1 MGRSKFPGKPPKT
14 VTRKRIKVLGQPET
28 AQSDS
33 VTVAENIYYGLSLF
47 NETFGDNEKEHP
59 PFHGF
64 STKEANLSVS
74 YIKTQQHDTENTTVK
89 LSPDAID
96 KPMPQQN
103 EQNVTDVKNS
113 PSTTENNTEKL
124 CDKTIKPTEDI
135 KKDVTMLNSKRATKF
150 HRPKSR
156 RSCKNIKFSNF
167 MKTPVL
173 KSVNNILDQHQRT
186 RQLRNSTAKRLL
198 QRAKSN
204 SNNVRNMT
212 TQCGD
217 KPNAV
222 RKFILPV
229 RSAHSSRV
237 IKPNKRFI
245 EELEEISGAEHSE
258 NEVVTH
264 VKKAKFAL
272 NKFCNQESKLKEG
285 NINKLCTKLKDKEV
299 RNKAKKVIQR
309 VNSNVETVIQSA
321 KNLERLTPSVQ
332 DAQVSKTINTDVK
345 RSNLSG
351 KCKTVKGPS
360 DEFNGIQDSTQNII
374 RKAQNVK
381 LTVSKNQK
389 SISVPTKVL
398 PDSNVPSSESSRIQ
412 TRSGTQ
418 SEAVDLEVQTNF
430 EDIVNIKE
438 NTNAK
443 SQVSPDQGNKTT
455 EGNSDNFDTESTLS
469 ESGSEHSNHTEDEQS
484 EWTGIKLNGG
494 KVVLRKAR
502 LKLDNKCVGGTEGPF
517 STTNNNSVTNG
528 NTNLGLTGT
537 IKCGVCGAVR
547 FYRFVKQARKFGI
560 HSCESCRKFISK
572 MIKRQA
578 CAKSTSSTLPI
589 LQCHKGDGLCL
600 VPPVVRS
607 QQWNLMRCVY
617 KARCPACWLKMCLKC
632 YNIPSSLRT
641 GLNALLPPLM
651 RNPLSIPLSLNQE
664 DSDNQGQKLI
674 SSKLG
679 WPAEDSSEKNLFK
692 SAMSWRNI
700 EMGQKTSY
708 QGTGGFL
715 YTKIDKFD
723 SSLNI
728 SPNKKR
734 RKNNRIKV
742 RKKLK
747 NPMFSSSPL
756 NQCPQ
761 PLRQRLE
768 LKGPRVKH
776 VCRSASVALGQPIA
790 TFPCTDGKEDTESN
804 KHIPKTSKENDRI
817 EKKDEV
823 KEKEPQ
829 KHNYENMVNHNTI
842 NTTQQPHPK
851 RGKPQ
856 QSISTSNFQVPKIN
870 NETVHTVSI
879 DFWEQ
884 YDPTEVGAKGFALI
898 GSELFHIPAICYLC
912 GSAGKEPLIHCQCC
926 CEPYHAFCLEPSEW
940 NACAQPNWC
949 CPRCTICQ
957 SCHLRS
963 GPKLSCIRCRQ
974 SFHHSCLSKSGV
986 SARLYSPERPYV
998 CQSCVK
1004 CKSCGSEGVNVH
1016 VGNLPLCS
1024 MCFKLRQQGNY
1035 CPLCQRCY
1043 NENDFDTKMM
1053 ECSECSYWVH
1063 AHCEGLSDERYQ
1075 ILSYLPDTIEF
1086 TCSQCSSNPNSIWRN
1101 AIEAELKAGFI
1112 GVIKSLSKNKKACA
1126 ALKWSPRKE
1135 CLCRPTSSGKRLDFS
1150 DEKADSNTANT
1161 KEGLN
1166 AEEAEECTTEKVKN
1180 AEFSL
1185 NNNSKSD
1192 SANKLDEDQPSDC
1205 SNRRGLRRLRQKF
1218 HLKECSVR
1226 VKNCALKDTQDSDK
1240 KDSVIQENSNGSSN
1254 DTECHCS
1261 DQQIIVRPSPTLMS
1275 VKRKVNNNEYKTLL
1289 QFHCDM
1295 EHVINRTG
1303 TKELID
1309 AYHEILQEVFPWFSP
1324 KNIKN
1329 NGKNDALT
1337 PTKNVNK
1344 DDSLVT
1350 KLDDSI
1356 LEVWKEE
1363 VMKAPKAIAAKT
1375 ANLYNVHVEDSR
1387 SCCLCKGLGDGLETK
1402 EGRLLYCGQ
1411 NEWVHSNCA
1420 LWSNEVFEEIDG
1432 SLQNVHSAISRGRL
1446 IRCSEC
1452 GKKGASVGCCAKNCS
1467 STFHYPCARNIGL
1480 AFNDDK
1486 TVFCS
1491 LHLNNC
1497 TRKTLQNENDFSLQR
1512 PVYVELDRKK
1522 KKYAEPSKVKV
1533 MIGSLMI
1540 DCLGTVIPEYS
1551 DTTEKIIPCDYKCS
1565 RLYWSTVNPFK
1576 IVRYY
1581 IRTYVQVYVPEVSP
1595 NLENNITIDH
1605 SKEQEKE
1612 DALDAQKTEYLA
1624 VKQSLDALI
1633 DAVCNKEVDENLA
1646 EQNNTDLLPPELKEA
1661 IFEDLPHDLLDG
1673 ISMQDIFPKMTYED
1687 FLAMDLK
1694 NDGTFVSDLFKDD
1707 MLTSEVDEIIK
1718 PPENKISKAEPPLLE
1733 LGSHNDLW
1741 VHLEAK
1747 TSVQD
1752 LMDDLFSSKNQK
1764 RGGRELKRSKSEVI
1778 SNSPLIVGGQKHHQR
1793 SCSLTWSCKL
1803 DSTYGPSIK
1812 RRKLSRNSSMTK
1824 SNETSVMVLDSQ
1836 NERPPTLHELRIP
1849 DSIMVTVGRA
1859 NTPNILSDS
1868 MRELKYCIED
1878 ASGINRRVI
1887 STSREEGKEHKRLF
1901 WHARQQ
1907 PRILQVDG
1915 PADPSS
1921 ASECSSP
1928 EYNIEEKTTG
1938 LRMTEHLSI
1947 PQLDGIN
1954 DESSC
1959 DSSEFSSLTEKDINS
1974 STKSSNNVL
1983 RSKRIYGF
1991 IRSHIGKTNDK
2002 TQKIKESDNFPT
2014 CQKYG
2019 MQQANF
2025 KENNLKLNLE
2035 IPQLD
2040 GADDISS
2047 DDECIS
2053 PQHVENER
2061 TNVPS
2066 QCEVPFDH
2074 IDRPVTCKRCR
2085 CTYRTQDSYNRHLTN
2100 CDIMITSDSDSET
2113 MDNKLAS
2120 PDSRFS
2126 PSIGSVSPQFITLS
2140 PSEGH
2145 TLSSDYPDIQ
2155 ATSPLEASVPSP
2167 HPAIQIDPIAQ
2178 AIITPQIHTHA
2189 TVETVHQ
2196 TVLTSNDMIVQ
2207 TQYTRTTTTLPNATV
2222 LPQES
2227 TVQITEITDPPS
2239 VASDSNIS
2247 QNIINTPINSPGGAS
2262 SQTVPSPQI
2271 SPTFSSTGVQTANN
2285 ESQANI
2291 QITKLTKSKSP
2302 RAPKPR
2308 TKGIKTQIVKNT
2320 IQPHNG
2326 HARFQPMQNNTPVIQ
2341 LQQAQRPSGPTV
2353 ILQQASPG
2361 IMSAYVET
2369 LQQQSGQ
2376 NLQYVT
2382 TIGGQHETAFKPQFI
2397 TTNHL
2402 VPGAYIQASSD
2413 NLLALQNGGISILPS
2428 VQIAQTQPTV
2438 LGTIIQQQPSAIQC
2452 GVISSEQLL
2461 LSSTPTL
2468 EMFTDST
2475 GSMFLSNQPMYYG
2488 LETIVSNTVMSS
2500 SQFMAGT
2507 VPQVLASSYQT
2518 TTQVFQA
2525 SKLME
2530 PIVDLQAVPGV
2541 PTVTA
2546 VQSVQNVP
2554 GVPGVPSVPN
2564 VANVPNVSNVPN
2576 IAGMPNVPSATNV
2589 PNVPTVT
2596 AIPTMPTV
2604 PSVSNVPNISNIPSI
2619 TNIPNVSSVSTI
2631 SSISSVP
2638 NVPSI
2643 PSASN
2648 TSNVPNVPSVPGV
2661 HTVPNTPSAPSISSV
2676 PSAPGVA
2683 SLPSAANVQGVPNAL
2698 GITNVPTAPSISGV
2712 PNVPSVSNMSNMT
2725 SVPTLPNTSNIT
2737 NMPAV
2742 PTVQNVSTLPSN
2754 VGNVSNIPTV
2764 PSGYVV
2770 VNQSTPIAE
2779 SIVTPQI
2786 NIPATPEQ
2794 NFASATCNTILPVSC
2809 QSVVEPVTSIQLPDT
2824 CPPEPHAVTRITSS
2838 PKLLQNSIP
2847 TIPRVAVRP
2856 SPVSNSVTQPNNG
2869 PWKITEPLFGS
2880 EQMMNNSVRP
2890 YFDSKHVSENTSMIK
2905 SSISSKIPPLPN
2917 HCITQRDII
2926 VNKLNHDVNNVHNNY
2941 SSTVLNSNNI
2951 NVSAS
2956 NNPVI
2961 ASSAVQNKITMS
2973 TSNVPT
2979 SRPMNRVLP
2988 MQAVTPKQDT
2998 TKAMQKT
3005 EMIIEE
3011 PTKPVIKPAEPEQ
3024 KLTQPKKQNVEAVVP
3039 TVKKPETT
3047 INNINET
3054 LKLNNETIEKVKENL
3069 KLELD
3074 KEKLQN
3080 ASLKIVLQKQLQDG
3094 SYKITHN
3101 MKAMTQ
3107 NKKSPQVT
3115 SVEIL
3120 PSKQV
3125 PQIASLQLLP
3135 IKTFTLKTNKI
3146 EEKVKPVDNKFNI
3159 LKTKTPPVAVKKPR
3173 VISKSIK
3180 SVQPTS
3186 PNVQAQKN
3194 TSKGPTLMYEI
3205 KSQDGFS
3212 HTASSMAE
3220 VWETVFQAVQNA
3232 RKAHNLSPLPH
3243 NPLIENLGLENNA
3256 TVYLVEQLPDVNRCT
3271 KYKPK
3276 FHNLAPP
3283 KSGETENDLPAACDN
3298 GAARAETFKGRKVH
3312 DMFSWLA
3319 SRHRQQPKMIA
3330 ISEAE
3335 SRRVASTNL
3344 PMAMRFR
3351 ILKETSKESVG
3362 VYHSHI
3368 HGRGLFCL
3376 RDIEAGEM
3384 VIEYAG
3390 EVIRASLTDKREKY
3404 YDSKNI
3410 GCYMFKIDDHLVVD
3424 ATMKGNAARFINH
3437 SCEPNCYSRVV
3448 DILGKKHILIFAL
3461 RRIIQGE
3468 ELTYDY
3474 KFPFE
3479 DIKIPCTCGSRR
3491 CRKYLN

>member
-14 VTRKRIKVLGQPET
+14 VTRKRIKVLGQPE
-28 AQSDS
+28 AVQSDS

-74 YIKTQQHDTENTTVK
+74 YIKTQQHDAENANKKFPSAGVENVV
-89 LSPDAID
+89 
-96 KPMPQQN
+96 PQSSSEKN
-103 EQNVTDVKNS
+103 IVDVKNS
-113 PSTTENNTEKL
+113 SLDSENTEKL
-124 CDKTIKPTEDI
+124 YDKNSKPTEEI
-135 KKDVTMLNSKRATKF
+135 KKDTTILNSKRTAKI
-150 HRPKSR
+150 HRPKNR
-156 RSCKNIKFSNF
+156 KNCKNIKFSNF

-198 QRAKSN
+198 QRAKSSGTN
-204 SNNVRNMT
+204 ARNMT
-212 TQCGD
+212 AQPGD
-217 KPNAV
+217 KPSTV
-222 RKFILPV
+222 RKFVLPV

-258 NEVVTH
+258 NEIGMQ

-272 NKFCNQESKLKEG
+272 GKLCNQESKLKEV
-285 NINKLCTKLKDKEV
+285 NINKFCNKAKDKET

-309 VNSNVETVIQSA
+309 ANSNSQASVQSA
-321 KNLERLTPSVQ
+321 KSAEKLASSVQ
-332 DAQVSKTINTDVK
+332 DAQASKVTHRELK
-345 RSNLSG
+345 RSPNLSNKNKATNNIPLG
-351 KCKTVKGPS
+351 
-360 DEFNGIQDSTQNII
+360 STDNQALLQQTI
-374 RKAQNVK
+374 RTAQNAK
-381 LTVSKNQK
+381 LILPRNQK
-389 SISVPTKVL
+389 QISVPTKAL
-398 PDSNVPSSESSRIQ
+398 PDSDVPCSESSKIQ
-412 TRSGTQ
+412 TRSGIQ
-418 SEAVDLEVQTNF
+418 NEVSSSEAQINSEVGAKLK
-430 EDIVNIKE
+430 EDTDVKH
-438 NTNAK
+438 
-443 SQVSPDQGNKTT
+443 QGHSESSNKTT

-484 EWTGIKLNGG
+484 EWTGMKLNGG
-494 KVVLRKAR
+494 KVILRKAR
-502 LKLDNKCVGGTEGPF
+502 LKLDNKCIGGTEGPF
-517 STTNNNSVTNG
+517 STTSTNNGTSG

-572 MIKRQA
+572 IIKRQA
-578 CAKSTSSTLPI
+578 CAKSTNSTLPV

-632 YNIPSSLRT
+632 YNIPTALRT
-641 GLNALLPPLM
+641 GLNAMLPPIM
-651 RNPLSIPLSLNQE
+651 RDPLSIPLSLCQE
-664 DSDNQGQKLI
+664 DSEGQSQKLGC
-674 SSKLG
+674 KLS
-679 WPAEDSSEKNLFK
+679 WPAEDSLEKNLFK
-692 SAMSWRNI
+692 SAMNWRNL
-700 EMGQKTSY
+700 EMGQKANY

-723 SSLNI
+723 SSMNM

-742 RKKLK
+742 RKKIK
-747 NPMFSSSPL
+747 NPMFSLPST

-790 TFPCTDGKEDTESN
+790 TFPPIDGKDDNENN
-804 KHIPKTSKENDRI
+804 KHIPKTAKET
-817 EKKDEV
+817 EKRDEI
-823 KEKEPQ
+823 KEKEAQ
-829 KHNYENMVNHNTI
+829 KGSEEHTVNLTVNM
-842 NTTQQPHPK
+842 TQQSYSK
-851 RGKPQ
+851 RAKSQ
-856 QSISTSNFQVPKIN
+856 QHVSASSFPTVPKTTN
-870 NETVHTVSI
+870 NSIHTVSI

-912 GSAGKEPLIHCQCC
+912 GSAGREPLIHCQCC

-986 SARLYSPERPYV
+986 SARLYSPDRPYV
-998 CQSCVK
+998 CQSCIK

-1053 ECSECSYWVH
+1053 ECSECSCWVH
-1063 AHCEGLSDERYQ
+1063 ARCEGLSDERYQ
-1075 ILSYLPDTIEF
+1075 ILSYLPDSVEF
-1086 TCSQCSSNPNSIWRN
+1086 TCSQCSSDPNSTWRN

-1112 GVIKSLSKNKKACA
+1112 GVIKSLSKNRKACA

-1135 CLCRPTSSGKRLDFS
+1135 CLCRPVSSIRKLEFS
-1150 DEKADSNTANT
+1150 EEKADVNTTNS
-1161 KEGLN
+1161 KDIPN
-1166 AEEAEECTTEKVKN
+1166 PEESEECSSEKSSDTGHNSNSSLRIDTASKPDTE
-1180 AEFSL
+1180 EQSI
-1185 NNNSKSD
+1185 D
-1192 SANKLDEDQPSDC
+1192 G

-1226 VKNCALKDTQDSDK
+1226 VKNCVPKDVQDAEK
-1240 KDSVIQENSNGSSN
+1240 KDVANPETQNSSSN
-1254 DTECHCS
+1254 DAECHCS
-1261 DQQIIVRPSPTLMS
+1261 EQQIIARPSPTLMS
-1275 VKRKVNNNEYKTLL
+1275 VKRKVNGNEYKTLS

-1295 EHVINRTG
+1295 EHVISRAG
-1303 TKELID
+1303 AKDLVE
-1309 AYHEILQEVFPWFSP
+1309 AYHEILQEAFPWFTP
-1324 KNIKN
+1324 KNFKSC
-1329 NGKNDALT
+1329 NGNEMSTPVKETSKDAQCGG
-1337 PTKNVNK
+1337 KF
-1344 DDSLVT
+1344 
-1350 KLDDSI
+1350 DDSI
-1356 LEVWKEE
+1356 LETWKEE
-1363 VMKAPKAIAAKT
+1363 VMKAPKAIAAKS
-1375 ANLYNVHVEDSR
+1375 ANLHNISMEDSR
-1387 SCCLCKGLGDGLETK
+1387 SCCLCKGLGDGHETK

-1411 NEWVHSNCA
+1411 NEWVHCNCA

-1452 GKKGASVGCCAKNCS
+1452 GKKGASVGCCAKNCNN
-1467 STFHYPCARNIGL
+1467 TFHYPCARNVGL

-1497 TRKTLQNENDFSLQR
+1497 SHKSLQNETEFSLKR

-1522 KKYAEPSKVKV
+1522 KKHAEPAKVKV

-1540 DCLGTVIPEYS
+1540 DYLGSIVPEFS
-1551 DTTEKIIPCDYKCS
+1551 DMAEKIVPCDYKCS

-1581 IRTYVQVYVPEVSP
+1581 IRTYVQVYAPDVSQHV
-1595 NLENNITIDH
+1595 ENNVTIDH
-1605 SKEQEKE
+1605 SKEQEKK
-1612 DALDAQKTEYLA
+1612 DMQVDYFV
-1624 VKQSLDALI
+1624 VKQTLDALI
-1633 DAVCNKEVDENLA
+1633 DSVCNKEVDENLA

-1694 NDGTFVSDLFKDD
+1694 NDGSFATDLFKDD
-1707 MLTSEVDEIIK
+1707 MLTSEVEEIVK
-1718 PPENKISKAEPPLLE
+1718 PPENKISKLDPSLLE
-1733 LGSHNDLW
+1733 LGQHNDLW
-1741 VHLEAK
+1741 VHLETK

-1764 RGGRELKRSKSEVI
+1764 RGGRELKRSKSEVM
-1778 SNSPLIVGGQKHHQR
+1778 SNNPLIVGGQRHHQR

-1803 DSTYGPSIK
+1803 DNTYGPSIK
-1812 RRKLSRNSSMTK
+1812 RRKLPRNSNTAK
-1824 SNETSVMVLDSQ
+1824 ATETSLMVLDSQ
-1836 NERPPTLHELRIP
+1836 NERTSMFHELRIP

-1859 NTPNILSDS
+1859 NTPNIISDS

-1878 ASGINRRVI
+1878 TNGINRRVL
-1887 STSREEGKEHKRLF
+1887 SSGHREDGKEHKRLF
-1901 WHARQQ
+1901 WHTRQQ

-1915 PADPSS
+1915 PADPNS

-1928 EYNIEEKTTG
+1928 EYSIEEKTKG
-1938 LRMTEHLSI
+1938 LHASAHLSI

-1959 DSSEFSSLTEKDINS
+1959 DGSEFATTTEKDQNLR
-1974 STKSSNNVL
+1974 KSNFL
-1983 RSKRIYGF
+1983 CSKRIYEF
-1991 IRSHIGKTNDK
+1991 IRSHVATHGDK
-2002 TQKIKESDNFPT
+2002 SEKVEEEGSTAKSECAKHKASLLR
-2014 CQKYG
+2014 
-2019 MQQANF
+2019 
-2025 KENNLKLNLE
+2025 ENGLKLNLE

-2053 PQHVENER
+2053 PEHAKDER
-2061 TNVPS
+2061 IDAIPQYGS
-2066 QCEVPFDH
+2066 PFEH

-2085 CTYRTQDSYNRHLTN
+2085 CTYRTQDSYNRHLAN
-2100 CDIMITSDSDSET
+2100 CDIMVTSDSDSET

-2167 HPAIQIDPIAQ
+2167 HPAIQIEPIAQ

-2227 TVQITEITDPPS
+2227 TVQITEITDSPPS
-2239 VASDSNIS
+2239 VANDTSITHNIV
-2247 QNIINTPINSPGGAS
+2247 NTPMSSPDSGS
-2262 SQTVPSPQI
+2262 SQTVPSPQV
-2271 SPTFSSTGVQTANN
+2271 SPSFSSTGVQTAAS
-2285 ESQANI
+2285 ESSQASV
-2291 QITKLTKSKSP
+2291 QISRMAKSKSP
-2302 RAPKPR
+2302 RAPKSR
-2308 TKGIKTQIVKNT
+2308 AKGMKQQILKNSV
-2320 IQPHNG
+2320 QPHNG
-2326 HARFQPMQNNTPVIQ
+2326 HGRFQPMQSGTPVIQ
-2341 LQQAQRPSGPTV
+2341 LQQAQQRPSGPTV
-2353 ILQQASPG
+2353 ILQQVASPG

-2376 NLQYVT
+2376 NLQYIT
-2382 TIGGQHETAFKPQFI
+2382 TIGGQHETTFKPQFI

-2402 VPGAYIQASSD
+2402 VPGAYIQTPSE
-2413 NLLALQNGGISILPS
+2413 NLVTLQNGGISILPS
-2428 VQIAQTQPTV
+2428 VQIAQPQPTV

-2475 GSMFLSNQPMYYG
+2475 GSMFVSNQPMYYG

-2500 SQFMAGT
+2500 SQFMAGA

-2530 PIVDLQAVPGV
+2530 PIVDVQAVPGV
-2541 PTVTA
+2541 PTVAA
-2546 VQSVQNVP
+2546 VQTVQN
-2554 GVPGVPSVPN
+2554 VPSVPN
-2564 VANVPNVSNVPN
+2564 V
-2576 IAGMPNVPSATNV
+2576 
-2589 PNVPTVT
+2589 PNVPT
-2596 AIPTMPTV
+2596 M
-2604 PSVSNVPNISNIPSI
+2604 PSVSNVP
-2619 TNIPNVSSVSTI
+2619 T
-2631 SSISSVP
+2631 
-2638 NVPSI
+2638 VPS
-2643 PSASN
+2643 
-2648 TSNVPNVPSVPGV
+2648 VQNVPSVANMSNV
-2661 HTVPNTPSAPSISSV
+2661 QNVPTLSSV
-2676 PSAPGVA
+2676 PGVSSVGNTVQSMGSVG
-2683 SLPSAANVQGVPNAL
+2683 SLPNVQAV
-2698 GITNVPTAPSISGV
+2698 VS
-2712 PNVPSVSNMSNMT
+2712 VPSV
-2725 SVPTLPNTSNIT
+2725 
-2737 NMPAV
+2737 PA
-2742 PTVQNVSTLPSN
+2742 
-2754 VGNVSNIPTV
+2754 V

-2770 VNQSTPIAE
+2770 MNQAAAMPE
-2779 SIVTPQI
+2779 SIATPQM
-2786 NIPATPEQ
+2786 NISSAAEQSFATV
-2794 NFASATCNTILPVSC
+2794 TCNSMSPGPC
-2809 QSVVEPVTSIQLPDT
+2809 QAVMDPVTSIQIPDASESHVASPRLA
-2824 CPPEPHAVTRITSS
+2824 PPSKI
-2838 PKLLQNSIP
+2838 LQNTIP
-2847 TIPRVAVRP
+2847 MIPRVAVRP
-2856 SPVSNSVTQPNNG
+2856 SPASHSVGQLGGNG
-2869 PWKITEPLFGS
+2869 PWKITEPLFGA
-2880 EQMMNNSVRP
+2880 EQLMNNSVRP

-2917 HCITQRDII
+2917 HCITQRNII
-2926 VNKLNHDVNNVHNNY
+2926 VNKLNHDVNNVHNSY
-2941 SSTVLNSNNI
+2941 SGTVSNANNV
-2951 NVSAS
+2951 NVSTS
-2956 NNPVI
+2956 NNPVNT
-2961 ASSAVQNKITMS
+2961 SSAVQNKITMP

-2988 MQAVTPKQDT
+2988 MQAVTPKQDPAKT
-2998 TKAMQKT
+2998 VQKT
-3005 EMIIEE
+3005 EIVIEE
-3011 PTKPVIKPAEPEQ
+3011 PTKPVIKPAEPEPE
-3024 KLTQPKKQNVEAVVP
+3024 LPESKKQAAVEAIVP
-3039 TVKKPETT
+3039 VKKPEIA
-3047 INNINET
+3047 INNLTET
-3054 LKLNNETIEKVKENL
+3054 IKLNTEAMEKVKENL

-3080 ASLKIVLQKQLQDG
+3080 TSLKIVLQKQLQDG

-3101 MKAMTQ
+3101 MKAVTQ
-3107 NKKSPQVT
+3107 SKKSPQVT

-3146 EEKVKPVDNKFNI
+3146 EDKAKPVDNKLNM
-3159 LKTKTPPVAVKKPR
+3159 LKPKVPPVAVKKPR
-3173 VISKSIK
+3173 VITKTIK
-3180 SVQPTS
+3180 SMQSNPQFT
-3186 PNVQAQKN
+3186 QTQK
-3194 TSKGPTLMYEI
+3194 TCPRGPTLMYEI
-3205 KSQDGFS
+3205 KSQDGFT

-3220 VWETVFQAVQNA
+3220 VWDTVFQAVQNA
-3232 RKAHNLSPLPH
+3232 RKAHNLPPLPH
-3243 NPLIENLGLENNA
+3243 NPLSENLGLENNA
-3256 TVYLVEQLPDVNRCT
+3256 TVYLVEQLPGVNRCT

-3276 FHNLAPP
+3276 FHSLSPP
-3283 KSGETENDLPAACDN
+3283 KPGETENDLPTACDN
-3298 GAARAETFKGRKVH
+3298 GAARAEPFKGRKVH

>member
-74 YIKTQQHDTENTTVK
+74 YIKTQQHDTKTPSVK
-89 LSPDAID
+89 PT
-96 KPMPQQN
+96 N
-103 EQNVTDVKNS
+103 ESVTETKNS
-113 PSTTENNTEKL
+113 SENN
-124 CDKTIKPTEDI
+124 DKEDI
-135 KKDVTMLNSKRATKF
+135 KQAAKF
-150 HRPKSR
+150 HRPKNR
-156 RSCKNIKFSNF
+156 KNIKFSNF

-204 SNNVRNMT
+204 SMT
-212 TQCGD
+212 AQCGD
-217 KPNAV
+217 KQNAV

-245 EELEEISGAEHSE
+245 EELEEISEHSE
-258 NEVVTH
+258 NEVSTQ
-264 VKKAKFAL
+264 VKKAKFAM
-272 NKFCNQESKLKEG
+272 NKLCDREE
-285 NINKLCTKLKDKEV
+285 NISKLCTKL
-299 RNKAKKVIQR
+299 RNKA
-309 VNSNVETVIQSA
+309 
-321 KNLERLTPSVQ
+321 Q
-332 DAQVSKTINTDVK
+332 DAQGVKSKSKI
-345 RSNLSG
+345 
-351 KCKTVKGPS
+351 
-360 DEFNGIQDSTQNII
+360 
-374 RKAQNVK
+374 A
-381 LTVSKNQK
+381 KNQK
-389 SISVPTKVL
+389 PFSVPTKVL
-398 PDSNVPSSESSRIQ
+398 PDSDVPSSESSRIQ
-412 TRSGTQ
+412 TRSGMH
-418 SEAVDLEVQTNF
+418 SEAVDLNVEGSS
-430 EDIVNIKE
+430 D
-438 NTNAK
+438 
-443 SQVSPDQGNKTT
+443 KTA

-469 ESGSEHSNHTEDEQS
+469 ESESEHSNHTEDEQS
-484 EWTGIKLNGG
+484 EWTGMKLSGG
-494 KVVLRKAR
+494 KVILRKAR

-517 STTNNNSVTNG
+517 STTNNNSVTTG

-578 CAKSTSSTLPI
+578 CAKSTNSTLPI

-641 GLNALLPPLM
+641 GLNALLPPMM
-651 RNPLSIPLSLNQE
+651 RDPLSVPLSLNQE
-664 DSDNQGQKLI
+664 DDSQGQKLI
-674 SSKLG
+674 SCKLG

-692 SAMSWRNI
+692 SAMSWRNM

-708 QGTGGFL
+708 QGSGGFL
-715 YTKIDKFD
+715 YTKLDKFD
-723 SSLNI
+723 STLNI
-728 SPNKKR
+728 SPSKKR

-747 NPMFSSSPL
+747 NPMFSPPSL

-790 TFPCTDGKEDTESN
+790 TFPSVDGKEDTESN
-804 KHIPKTSKENDRI
+804 KHIPKTLKENDRL
-817 EKKDEV
+817 EKKSDI
-823 KEKEPQ
+823 KEKEQQ
-829 KHNYENMVNHNTI
+829 KHNDED
-842 NTTQQPHPK
+842 TTNVIQQPHPK
-851 RGKPQ
+851 RGKQ
-856 QSISTSNFQVPKIN
+856 QQNLQMVPKTN
-870 NETVHTVSI
+870 NETLHAVSI

-884 YDPTEVGAKGFALI
+884 YDPAEVGAKGFALI
-898 GSELFHIPAICYLC
+898 GSELFHISAICYLC

-957 SCHLRS
+957 SCHQRS

-1063 AHCEGLSDERYQ
+1063 ARCEGLSDERYQ
-1075 ILSYLPDTIEF
+1075 ILSYLPDSIEF

-1112 GVIKSLSKNKKACA
+1112 GVIKSLSKNRKACA
-1126 ALKWSPRKE
+1126 ALKWSPQKE
-1135 CLCRPTSSGKRLDFS
+1135 CSCRSTKKLDFS
-1150 DEKADSNTANT
+1150 DDKVESNT
-1161 KEGLN
+1161 KEVN
-1166 AEEAEECTTEKVKN
+1166 TDESEEC
-1180 AEFSL
+1180 
-1185 NNNSKSD
+1185 SKSD
-1192 SANKLDEDQPSDC
+1192 TNKTDEDQPSD

-1226 VKNCALKDTQDSDK
+1226 VKNCALKDSQESDK
-1240 KDSVIQENSNGSSN
+1240 KDSPIQENSN

-1275 VKRKVNNNEYKTLL
+1275 VKQKVNNNEYKTLS
-1289 QFHCDM
+1289 QFHYDM
-1295 EHVINRTG
+1295 ERVINRIG

-1309 AYHEILQEVFPWFSP
+1309 AYHETLREVFPWFSP
-1324 KNIKN
+1324 KS
-1329 NGKNDALT
+1329 
-1337 PTKNVNK
+1337 TKNTEKSDTLPAKDIK
-1344 DDSLVT
+1344 DDNFVG

-1356 LEVWKEE
+1356 LEIWKEE
-1363 VMKAPKAIAAKT
+1363 VMRAPKAIAAKT
-1375 ANLYNVHVEDSR
+1375 ANLYNVHIEDSR
-1387 SCCLCKGLGDGLETK
+1387 SCCLCKGLGDGSETK

-1452 GKKGASVGCCAKNCS
+1452 GKKGASVGCCAKNCN
-1467 STFHYPCARNIGL
+1467 STFHYPCARSIGL

-1497 TRKTLQNENDFSLQR
+1497 THKTLQNESEFSLRR

-1522 KKYAEPSKVKV
+1522 KKYAEPNKVKV

-1551 DTTEKIIPCDYKCS
+1551 DTVEKIIPCDYKCS

-1595 NLENNITIDH
+1595 DLENNVTIDH

-1612 DALDAQKTEYLA
+1612 NTVNVQNNEFLA
-1624 VKQSLDALI
+1624 AKQTLDALV

-1673 ISMQDIFPKMTYED
+1673 ISMQDIFPKITYED

-1694 NDGTFVSDLFKDD
+1694 NDGPFATDLFKDD
-1707 MLTSEVDEIIK
+1707 MLSSEVDEIIK
-1718 PPENKISKAEPPLLE
+1718 PSENKISKIDPSLLE
-1733 LGSHNDLW
+1733 LGPHNDLW
-1741 VHLEAK
+1741 VHLETK

-1752 LMDDLFSSKNQK
+1752 LMDDLFSSKK
-1764 RGGRELKRSKSEVI
+1764 RGGRELKRSKSEVM
-1778 SNSPLIVGGQKHHQR
+1778 SNSPLIVGGQRHHQR

-1824 SNETSVMVLDSQ
+1824 SSESNVLDSQ
-1836 NERPPTLHELRIP
+1836 TERPPTLHELRIP

-1868 MRELKYCIED
+1868 VRELKYCIED
-1878 ASGINRRVI
+1878 ANGINRRVI

-1928 EYNIEEKTTG
+1928 EYNTEEKNT
-1938 LRMTEHLSI
+1938 LTEHLSI

-1959 DSSEFSSLTEKDINS
+1959 DSEKDFNPC
-1974 STKSSNNVL
+1974 TKTTNVV
-1983 RSKRIYGF
+1983 RPKRIYGF
-1991 IRSHIGKTNDK
+1991 LKSH
-2002 TQKIKESDNFPT
+2002 
-2014 CQKYG
+2014 
-2019 MQQANF
+2019 
-2025 KENNLKLNLE
+2025 NNLKLNLE

-2053 PQHVENER
+2053 PKHIENER
-2061 TNVPS
+2061 ISVTA
-2066 QCEVPFDH
+2066 QCGAPFDH

-2085 CTYRTQDSYNRHLTN
+2085 CTYRTQDSYNRHLAN
-2100 CDIMITSDSDSET
+2100 CDIMVTSDSDSET
-2113 MDNKLAS
+2113 MDNKLTS

-2145 TLSSDYPDIQ
+2145 TLSSDYPDMQ

-2167 HPAIQIDPIAQ
+2167 HPAIQIEPIAQ

-2239 VASDSNIS
+2239 VASDSSSS
-2247 QNIINTPINSPGGAS
+2247 QNSPDV
-2262 SQTVPSPQI
+2262 SQTIPSPQV
-2271 SPTFSSTGVQTANN
+2271 SPTFSSTGVQTASN
-2285 ESQANI
+2285 EQTNC
-2291 QITKLTKSKSP
+2291 QMTKLKSKSP
-2302 RAPKPR
+2302 RAPKSR
-2308 TKGIKTQIVKNT
+2308 AKGIKAQIVKNT

-2326 HARFQPMQNNTPVIQ
+2326 HNRFQPVQNNTPVIQ
-2341 LQQAQRPSGPTV
+2341 LQQTQRPSGPTV
-2353 ILQQASPG
+2353 ILQQVASPG

-2402 VPGAYIQASSD
+2402 VPGAYIQASD
-2413 NLLALQNGGISILPS
+2413 NLLALQNGGISILPG

-2438 LGTIIQQQPSAIQC
+2438 LGTIIQQQPNAIQC

-2530 PIVDLQAVPGV
+2530 PIVDVQAV

-2546 VQSVQNVP
+2546 V
-2554 GVPGVPSVPN
+2554 PSVSNIASIPIPT
-2564 VANVPNVSNVPN
+2564 VPNVPNV
-2576 IAGMPNVPSATNV
+2576 T
-2589 PNVPTVT
+2589 
-2596 AIPTMPTV
+2596 
-2604 PSVSNVPNISNIPSI
+2604 NIPSVPGASSI
-2619 TNIPNVSSVSTI
+2619 PNVLGAPNIPNVS
-2631 SSISSVP
+2631 
-2638 NVPSI
+2638 NI
-2643 PSASN
+2643 PAA
-2648 TSNVPNVPSVPGV
+2648 
-2661 HTVPNTPSAPSISSV
+2661 PSAPNI
-2676 PSAPGVA
+2676 
-2683 SLPSAANVQGVPNAL
+2683 
-2698 GITNVPTAPSISGV
+2698 
-2712 PNVPSVSNMSNMT
+2712 PNVPSVS
-2725 SVPTLPNTSNIT
+2725 SVGNI
-2737 NMPAV
+2737 PAV
-2742 PTVQNVSTLPSN
+2742 PS
-2754 VGNVSNIPTV
+2754 
-2764 PSGYVV
+2764 YVV
-2770 VNQSTPIAE
+2770 VNQTPPIAE
-2779 SIVTPQI
+2779 PIVTPQI
-2786 NIPATPEQ
+2786 NMPVTESFNP
-2794 NFASATCNTILPVSC
+2794 ILPVSC
-2809 QSVVEPVTSIQLPDT
+2809 QDMCPSEPQ
-2824 CPPEPHAVTRITSS
+2824 VTRVTSS

-2847 TIPRVAVRP
+2847 RVAVRP
-2856 SPVSNSVTQPNNG
+2856 SPVTQMNNG

-2880 EQMMNNSVRP
+2880 EQMNNNVRP

-2926 VNKLNHDVNNVHNNY
+2926 VNKLSHDVNNVHNY
-2941 SSTVLNSNNI
+2941 SSTSSNNV
-2951 NVSAS
+2951 NVSTSS
-2956 NNPVI
+2956 NTVI
-2961 ASSAVQNKITMS
+2961 SSSCMQSK
-2973 TSNVPT
+2973 TSSVPT

-2998 TKAMQKT
+2998 TKT

-3011 PTKPVIKPAEPEQ
+3011 PTKPEIKPAEPES
-3024 KLTQPKKQNVEAVVP
+3024 KKMEAVAP
-3039 TVKKPETT
+3039 VKKPETT
-3047 INNINET
+3047 ISDINDM
-3054 LKLNNETIEKVKENL
+3054 KLNTETIEKVKENL

-3101 MKAMTQ
+3101 MKAVTQ

-3120 PSKQV
+3120 PTKQV

-3135 IKTFTLKTNKI
+3135 IKTFTLKANKI
-3146 EEKVKPVDNKFNI
+3146 DEKKPINI
-3159 LKTKTPPVAVKKPR
+3159 LKTKAPPVAVKKPR
-3173 VISKSIK
+3173 VIKSN
-3180 SVQPTS
+3180 THT
-3186 PNVQAQKN
+3186 QKAS
-3194 TSKGPTLMYEI
+3194 SKGPMLMYEI
-3205 KSQDGFS
+3205 KSQDGFI

-3220 VWETVFQAVQNA
+3220 VWETVFQAVQSA
-3232 RKAHNLSPLPH
+3232 RKAHNLPPLPH
-3243 NPLIENLGLENNA
+3243 NPLTENLGLENNA
-3256 TVYLVEQLPDVNRCT
+3256 TVYLVEQLPDVNKCT
-3271 KYKPK
+3271 KYKPR
-3276 FHNLAPP
+3276 FHSLTPP
-3283 KSGETENDLPAACDN
+3283 KAGEGENDLPTACDN
-3298 GAARAETFKGRKVH
+3298 GAARAEPFKGRKVH

-3319 SRHRQQPKMIA
+3319 SRHRQQPKLIA

-3410 GCYMFKIDDHLVVD
+3410 GCYMFKIDDHFVVD

-3461 RRIIQGE
+3461 RRINQGE

>member
-28 AQSDS
+28 VQTDS

-74 YIKTQQHDTENTTVK
+74 YIKTQQHDTEKATVK
-89 LSPDAID
+89 SSPDAIENSVS
-96 KPMPQQN
+96 KSN
-103 EQNVTDVKNS
+103 EQATITDIKNF
-113 PSTTENNTEKL
+113 PSNTETNVEPL
-124 CDKTIKPTEDI
+124 CDKIEEPIEDI
-135 KKDVTMLNSKRATKF
+135 KKDVTVLNSKCASKF
-150 HRPKSR
+150 HRPKNR
-156 RSCKNIKFSNF
+156 RNCKNIKFSNF

-204 SNNVRNMT
+204 SNNVRNIT
-212 TQCGD
+212 AQCGD

-245 EELEEISGAEHSE
+245 EELEEISGVEPSE
-258 NEVVTH
+258 NEVGMH
-264 VKKAKFAL
+264 MKKAKFTL
-272 NKFCNQESKLKEG
+272 NKICSQESKLKDG
-285 NINKLCTKLKDKEV
+285 NLNKLCTKLKDKDV
-299 RNKAKKVIQR
+299 KNKNKKVS
-309 VNSNVETVIQSA
+309 SNVQTVVSCA
-321 KNLERLTPSVQ
+321 KTCEKLAASVQ
-332 DAQVSKTINTDVK
+332 DAQISKANNTDVK
-345 RSNLSG
+345 KANVSNKNKVIKAASSESNS
-351 KCKTVKGPS
+351 T
-360 DEFNGIQDSTQNII
+360 QDSSQNII
-374 RKAQNVK
+374 RKTQNFK
-381 LTVSKNQK
+381 LNISKSQK
-389 SISVPTKVL
+389 SVSVPMKVL

-418 SEAVDLEVQTNF
+418 SEVASLEVQAKF
-430 EDIVNIKE
+430 EDTAKIKE
-438 NTNAK
+438 TGGKGQDNSNNRAK
-443 SQVSPDQGNKTT
+443 II

-484 EWTGIKLNGG
+484 EWTGMKLNGG
-494 KVVLRKAR
+494 KVILRKAR

-517 STTNNNSVTNG
+517 STTNNNNNNVAGG

-578 CAKSTSSTLPI
+578 CAKSTNSTLPI

-617 KARCPACWLKMCLKC
+617 KARCPACLLKMCLKC
-632 YNIPSSLRT
+632 YNIPSSLRMS
-641 GLNALLPPLM
+641 LNALLPPMM
-651 RNPLSIPLSLNQE
+651 RDPLSIPLSLSQQDN
-664 DSDNQGQKLI
+664 DSQGQKLI

-692 SAMSWRNI
+692 SAMNWRNI
-700 EMGQKTSY
+700 EMGQKTSC

-715 YTKIDKFD
+715 YTKLDKFD

-728 SPNKKR
+728 SPSKKR

-742 RKKLK
+742 RKKIK
-747 NPMFSSSPL
+747 NPMFSSPPIS
-756 NQCPQ
+756 QCPQ

-790 TFPCTDGKEDTESN
+790 TFPSVEGKEDTESN
-804 KHIPKTSKENDRI
+804 KHIPKTQKESDRS
-817 EKKDEV
+817 EKKDCA
-823 KEKEPQ
+823 KDKEPA
-829 KHNYENMVNHNTI
+829 KHNDENITSQSTV
-842 NTTQQPHPK
+842 NTTQQSNLK
-851 RGKPQ
+851 RGKSQ
-856 QSISTSNFQVPKIN
+856 QSILTSNFQTVSKSN
-870 NETVHTVSI
+870 NDTVHTVSI

-884 YDPTEVGAKGFALI
+884 YDPSEVGAKGFALI

-986 SARLYSPERPYV
+986 SARLYNPERPFV

-1063 AHCEGLSDERYQ
+1063 ARCEGLSDERYQ
-1075 ILSYLPDTIEF
+1075 ILSYLPDSIEF
-1086 TCSQCSSNPNSIWRN
+1086 TCSQCSSNPDSVWRN

-1112 GVIKSLSKNKKACA
+1112 GVIKSLSKNRKACA

-1135 CLCRPTSSGKRLDFS
+1135 CLCRPIPNIRKLEFS
-1150 DEKADSNTANT
+1150 REKIDGSAIGNKEIFNSVESEESNNEKAKD
-1161 KEGLN
+1161 
-1166 AEEAEECTTEKVKN
+1166 TEP
-1180 AEFSL
+1180 SS

-1192 SANKLDEDQPSDC
+1192 TTNKTNDQPADC

-1226 VKNCALKDTQDSDK
+1226 VKNCALKDNQDSDK
-1240 KDSVIQENSNGSSN
+1240 KESIAQENSNSNSN
-1254 DTECHCS
+1254 DTECRCL
-1261 DQQIIVRPSPTLMS
+1261 DQQIIVKPSPTLMS

-1289 QFHCDM
+1289 QFHIDM
-1295 EHVINRTG
+1295 GHVINSTG

-1309 AYHEILQEVFPWFSP
+1309 AYHEILREVFPWFSP
-1324 KNIKN
+1324 KSIKN
-1329 NGKNDALT
+1329 SNGKVNNTLT
-1337 PTKNVNK
+1337 PFK
-1344 DDSLVT
+1344 DDKQDDSCHT

-1356 LEVWKEE
+1356 LEIWKEE

-1375 ANLYNVHVEDSR
+1375 ANLYNVNVEDSR
-1387 SCCLCKGLGDGLETK
+1387 SCCLCKGLGDGQETK

-1446 IRCSEC
+1446 IRCTEC

-1467 STFHYPCARNIGL
+1467 NTYHYPCARNIGL
-1480 AFNDDK
+1480 ALNYDK

-1497 TRKTLQNENDFSLQR
+1497 SHKTLQNENDFSLRR

-1540 DCLGTVIPEYS
+1540 DYLGTVIPEYS
-1551 DTTEKIIPCDYKCS
+1551 DTIEKIIPCDYKCS

-1581 IRTYVQVYVPEVSP
+1581 IRTYVQVYVPDISP
-1595 NLENNITIDH
+1595 DLENNVTIDH

-1612 DALDAQKTEYLA
+1612 NLLNMQRNELLA
-1624 VKQSLDALI
+1624 VKQTLDSLI
-1633 DAVCNKEVDENLA
+1633 DTVCNKEVDENLA

-1661 IFEDLPHDLLDG
+1661 IFEDIPHDVLAG
-1673 ISMQDIFPKMTYED
+1673 ISMQDIMSYED
-1687 FLAMDLK
+1687 FFAVDLKNDALAMDLK
-1694 NDGTFVSDLFKDD
+1694 NDGTFATDLFQDV
-1707 MLTSEVDEIIK
+1707 MLTPEVEEIIK
-1718 PPENKISKAEPPLLE
+1718 PPENKISKIDPSLLE
-1733 LGSHNDLW
+1733 LGAHNDLW
-1741 VHLEAK
+1741 VHLETK

-1752 LMDDLFSSKNQK
+1752 LVDDLLNSKNQK
-1764 RGGRELKRSKSEVI
+1764 RGGRELKRSKSEVM
-1778 SNSPLIVGGQKHHQR
+1778 SNSPLVVGGQRHHQR

-1824 SNETSVMVLDSQ
+1824 SSETSVMVLDSQ

-1849 DSIMVTVGRA
+1849 DGIMVTVGRA

-1868 MRELKYCIED
+1868 VRELKYCIED
-1878 ASGINRRVI
+1878 ASGINRRVL

-1901 WHARQQ
+1901 WHTRQQ

-1915 PADPSS
+1915 TADPSS

-1928 EYNIEEKTTG
+1928 EYNIEEKTA
-1938 LRMTEHLSI
+1938 RVRVPEPLSI

-1959 DSSEFSSLTEKDINS
+1959 DSNEFSSSAEKDFNS
-1974 STKSSNNVL
+1974 YTKTSNNAL

-1991 IRSHIGKTNDK
+1991 IRSHLAKNNEK
-2002 TQKIKESDNFPT
+2002 LQKNKINLFKES
-2014 CQKYG
+2014 
-2019 MQQANF
+2019 
-2025 KENNLKLNLE
+2025 NLKLNLE

-2053 PQHVENER
+2053 PQSVECEK
-2061 TNVPS
+2061 TNVIS
-2066 QCEVPFDH
+2066 QCDAPLDH

-2085 CTYRTQDSYNRHLTN
+2085 CTYRTQDSYNRHLTH

-2126 PSIGSVSPQFITLS
+2126 PSVGSVSPQFITLS

-2145 TLSSDYPDIQ
+2145 TLSSDYPDMQ

-2167 HPAIQIDPIAQ
+2167 HPAIQIEPIAQ

-2239 VASDSNIS
+2239 VTSDSSIT
-2247 QNIINTPINSPGGAS
+2247 QNIINTPVNSPDGAS
-2262 SQTVPSPQI
+2262 SQTVPSPQV
-2271 SPTFSSTGVQTANN
+2271 SPTFSSTGVQTASN
-2285 ESQANI
+2285 ESQANV
-2291 QITKLTKSKSP
+2291 QATKLVKSKSP
-2302 RAPKPR
+2302 RAPKSR
-2308 TKGIKTQIVKNT
+2308 AKGVKTQIVKNNV
-2320 IQPHNG
+2320 QPHNG
-2326 HARFQPMQNNTPVIQ
+2326 HPRFQPMQNNAPVIQ
-2341 LQQAQRPSGPTV
+2341 LQQAQRASGPTV
-2353 ILQQASPG
+2353 ILQQVASPG

-2376 NLQYVT
+2376 NFQYVT
-2382 TIGGQHETAFKPQFI
+2382 TIGGQHEAAFKPQFI

-2402 VPGAYIQASSD
+2402 VPGAYIQAPSD
-2413 NLLALQNGGISILPS
+2413 NLLALQNGGISILPG

-2500 SQFMAGT
+2500 SQFMTGT

-2530 PIVDLQAVPGV
+2530 PIVDVQTVPGV

-2546 VQSVQNVP
+2546 VQAVQNVP
-2554 GVPGVPSVPN
+2554 GVPAVPGVPN
-2564 VANVPNVSNVPN
+2564 VANVPSVPNVSNVPN
-2576 IAGMPNVPSATNV
+2576 IANIPNVSNVPNV
-2589 PNVPTVT
+2589 PNVPT
-2596 AIPTMPTV
+2596 IPTIPTV
-2604 PSVSNVPNISNIPSI
+2604 PSVSNVSNIANI
-2619 TNIPNVSSVSTI
+2619 TNIPTVSSIPTI
-2631 SSISSVP
+2631 PKVP
-2638 NVPSI
+2638 TI
-2643 PSASN
+2643 PNASN
-2648 TSNVPNVPSVPGV
+2648 IPTIRNVPSV
-2661 HTVPNTPSAPSISSV
+2661 SSV
-2676 PSAPGVA
+2676 PSA
-2683 SLPSAANVQGVPNAL
+2683 STTPSTPNIPSVLGVP
-2698 GITNVPTAPSISGV
+2698 NVPTAPSIPGISTL
-2712 PNVPSVSNMSNMT
+2712 PSVSNMSNIPST
-2725 SVPTLPNTSNIT
+2725 PALPSTSSVPNIPT
-2737 NMPAV
+2737 V
-2742 PTVQNVSTLPSN
+2742 PTIQ
-2754 VGNVSNIPTV
+2754 NVSNISTLQSNLQSMGNVPNIPAV

-2770 VNQSTPIAE
+2770 VNQSTPVAE
-2779 SIVTPQI
+2779 PIVPPQI
-2786 NIPATPEQ
+2786 NISATSEQ
-2794 NFASATCNTILPVSC
+2794 NFASATCSTILPVSC
-2809 QSVVEPVTSIQLPDT
+2809 QSSDPLTSMQLPDT
-2824 CPPEPHAVTRITSS
+2824 CPSEPPIVTNVTSS
-2838 PKLLQNSIP
+2838 PKLLQNSVP

-2856 SPVSNSVTQPNNG
+2856 SPVSNPTQLNNG

-2880 EQMMNNSVRP
+2880 EQIMNNCVRP

-2905 SSISSKIPPLPN
+2905 SSISSKILPLPN

-2941 SSTVLNSNNI
+2941 ISTVPNSNNI
-2951 NVSAS
+2951 NISTS

-2961 ASSAVQNKITMS
+2961 TSSTVQNKITMS

-2998 TKAMQKT
+2998 MKVTPKT
-3005 EMIIEE
+3005 EIIEE
-3011 PTKPVIKPAEPEQ
+3011 PTKPVIKPAEPEPKQ
-3024 KLTQPKKQNVEAVVP
+3024 ELTESKKQITEDILP
-3039 TVKKPETT
+3039 TEKNTETT
-3047 INNINET
+3047 INDINEA
-3054 LKLNNETIEKVKENL
+3054 LKLNTETIEKVKENI

-3074 KEKLQN
+3074 KDKLQN

-3101 MKAMTQ
+3101 MKTVAQ

-3125 PQIASLQLLP
+3125 PPQIASLQLLP
-3135 IKTFTLKTNKI
+3135 IKTFTLKANKI
-3146 EEKVKPVDNKFNI
+3146 DEKVKPMDNKFNL

-3173 VISKSIK
+3173 IISKSIK
-3180 SVQPTS
+3180 SVP
-3186 PNVQAQKN
+3186 PNLQNTQTQKS
-3194 TSKGPTLMYEI
+3194 TVKGPTLMYEI

-3232 RKAHNLSPLPH
+3232 RKAHNLPPLPH
-3243 NPLIENLGLENNA
+3243 NPLVENLGLENNA
-3256 TVYLVEQLPDVNRCT
+3256 TVYLVEQLSDVNRCT

-3283 KSGETENDLPAACDN
+3283 KTGDTESDLPKACDN
-3298 GAARAETFKGRKVH
+3298 GAARAEPFNGRKVH

-3410 GCYMFKIDDHLVVD
+3410 GCYMFKIDDHFVVD

>member
-28 AQSDS
+28 VQSDS

-74 YIKTQQHDTENTTVK
+74 YIKTQQHDTENTTAK
-89 LSPDAID
+89 SPSNAIQNPVP
-96 KPMPQQN
+96 KSN
-103 EQNVTDVKNS
+103 EQNVADIRNP
-113 PSTTENNTEKL
+113 PSNVETTAEKL
-124 CDKTIKPTEDI
+124 CDKNAKPTGDV
-135 KKDVTMLNSKRATKF
+135 KKDVTALNSKCAAKF
-150 HRPKSR
+150 HRPKNR
-156 RSCKNIKFSNF
+156 RACKNIKFSNF
-167 MKTPVL
+167 MKMPVL

-204 SNNVRNMT
+204 GNNARNMT
-212 TQCGD
+212 AQCGD
-217 KPNAV
+217 KPNTV

-245 EELEEISGAEHSE
+245 EELEEIPGVEHSE
-258 NEVVTH
+258 NEIGTH

-272 NKFCNQESKLKEG
+272 SKFCNQDSKLKES
-285 NINKLCTKLKDKEV
+285 NINKLCTKLTDKEQ
-299 RNKAKKVIQR
+299 RNKTKKVIQR
-309 VNSNVETVIQSA
+309 ANSNPQNVIQSA
-321 KNLERLTPSVQ
+321 KNLGKLAPPIQ
-332 DAQVSKTINTDVK
+332 DAQVSKIINTDVRK
-345 RSNLSG
+345 TNVSNKSRAVKALSDESSSTQD
-351 KCKTVKGPS
+351 CSQSTVK
-360 DEFNGIQDSTQNII
+360 
-374 RKAQNVK
+374 KAQNLK

-418 SEAVDLEVQTNF
+418 SEVADLEVQTNL
-430 EDIVNIKE
+430 E
-438 NTNAK
+438 NTVRSKGNGNAK
-443 SQVSPDQGNKTT
+443 GQNDSDNGNKTA
-455 EGNSDNFDTESTLS
+455 EGSSDNFDTESTLS

-484 EWTGIKLNGG
+484 EWTGMKLNGG
-494 KVVLRKAR
+494 KVILRKAR
-502 LKLDNKCVGGTEGPF
+502 LKLDNKCAGGTEGPF
-517 STTNNNSVTNG
+517 STTNSNSVTSG

-578 CAKSTSSTLPI
+578 CAKSTNSALPV

-641 GLNALLPPLM
+641 GLNALLPPMM
-651 RNPLSIPLSLNQE
+651 RDPLSIPLSLSQE
-664 DSDNQGQKLI
+664 DNDNQGQKLI
-674 SSKLG
+674 SCKLG

-700 EMGQKTSY
+700 EMDQKASY

-715 YTKIDKFD
+715 YTKLDKFD
-723 SSLNI
+723 ASLNI
-728 SPNKKR
+728 SPSKKR

-742 RKKLK
+742 RKKIK
-747 NPMFSSSPL
+747 NPIFSSPSL

-790 TFPCTDGKEDTESN
+790 TFPSVDGKEDTESN
-804 KHIPKTSKENDRI
+804 KNIPKALKENDKA
-817 EKKDEV
+817 EKKDCA
-823 KEKEPQ
+823 KEKEQQ
-829 KHNYENMVNHNTI
+829 KHNDENAVNHNSV
-842 NTTQQPHPK
+842 NVTQQSHLK
-851 RGKPQ
+851 RGKSQ
-856 QSISTSNFQVPKIN
+856 QSISASSFQVVPKTN
-870 NETVHTVSI
+870 NETLHTVCI

-898 GSELFHIPAICYLC
+898 GSELFHISAICYLC
-912 GSAGKEPLIHCQCC
+912 GSAGKEP
-926 CEPYHAFCLEPSEW
+926 
-940 NACAQPNWC
+940 
-949 CPRCTICQ
+949 
-957 SCHLRS
+957 
-963 GPKLSCIRCRQ
+963 
-974 SFHHSCLSKSGV
+974 
-986 SARLYSPERPYV
+986 
-998 CQSCVK
+998 
-1004 CKSCGSEGVNVH
+1004 
-1016 VGNLPLCS
+1016 
-1024 MCFKLRQQGNY
+1024 
-1035 CPLCQRCY
+1035 
-1043 NENDFDTKMM
+1043 MM

-1063 AHCEGLSDERYQ
+1063 AHCEGLSDDCYQ
-1075 ILSYLPDTIEF
+1075 ILSYLPDSIEF
-1086 TCSQCSSNPNSIWRN
+1086 TCSQCSSNPNSVWRI

-1112 GVIKSLSKNKKACA
+1112 GVIKALSKNRKACA

-1135 CLCRPTSSGKRLDFS
+1135 CLCRPVSSIRKLDFS
-1150 DEKADSNTANT
+1150 DEKTESNITNFKDAVNVEEPEEYNEKSKSAECSPNSTAKSDVT
-1161 KEGLN
+1161 
-1166 AEEAEECTTEKVKN
+1166 
-1180 AEFSL
+1180 
-1185 NNNSKSD
+1185 SKSD
-1192 SANKLDEDQPSDC
+1192 ENQSTDC

-1226 VKNCALKDTQDSDK
+1226 VKNCALKDAQDGDK
-1240 KDSVIQENSNGSSN
+1240 RDTTGQENLSGNSN

-1275 VKRKVNNNEYKTLL
+1275 VKRKVNNNEYRTLS

-1295 EHVINRTG
+1295 EHVINCTG
-1303 TKELID
+1303 TKELTD
-1309 AYHEILQEVFPWFSP
+1309 AYHGILQEVFPWFSP
-1324 KNIKN
+1324 KSIKGN
-1329 NGKNDALT
+1329 SERNDALT
-1337 PTKNVNK
+1337 LVNDYNK
-1344 DDSLVT
+1344 DSGAVT

-1375 ANLYNVHVEDSR
+1375 ANLYNIHVEDSR
-1387 SCCLCKGLGDGLETK
+1387 SCCLCKGLGDGQETK

-1452 GKKGASVGCCAKNCS
+1452 GKKGASVGCCAKNCN

-1491 LHLNNC
+1491 SHLNNC
-1497 TRKTLQNENDFSLQR
+1497 SHKTLQNENEFSLRR

-1522 KKYAEPSKVKV
+1522 KKYAEPNKVKV

-1551 DTTEKIIPCDYKCS
+1551 DTVEKIIPCEYKCS

-1595 NLENNITIDH
+1595 DLENNITIDH

-1612 DALDAQKTEYLA
+1612 DTRRTEYLA
-1624 VKQSLDALI
+1624 VKQTLDALI
-1633 DAVCNKEVDENLA
+1633 DTVCNKEVDENLA
-1646 EQNNTDLLPPELKEA
+1646 EQSNTDLLPPELKEA

-1694 NDGTFVSDLFKDD
+1694 NDGTFATDLFKDD
-1707 MLTSEVDEIIK
+1707 MLASEVDEIIK
-1718 PPENKISKAEPPLLE
+1718 PPENKISKVDPSLLE

-1752 LMDDLFSSKNQK
+1752 LMDDLFNSKNQK
-1764 RGGRELKRSKSEVI
+1764 RGGRELKRSKSEVM
-1778 SNSPLIVGGQKHHQR
+1778 SNSPLIVGGQRHHQR

-1849 DSIMVTVGRA
+1849 DGIMVTVGRA
-1859 NTPNILSDS
+1859 NTPNMLSDS
-1868 MRELKYCIED
+1868 VRELKYCIED
-1878 ASGINRRVI
+1878 ANGINRRVL
-1887 STSREEGKEHKRLF
+1887 STNREEGKEHKRLL
-1901 WHARQQ
+1901 WHTRQP

-1928 EYNIEEKTTG
+1928 EYNIEEKTTE
-1938 LRMTEHLSI
+1938 LRAPEHVSI

-1959 DSSEFSSLTEKDINS
+1959 DSNEFAPTSEKDCS
-1974 STKSSNNVL
+1974 SCAKSATNIL

-1991 IRSHIGKTNDK
+1991 IRSHIAKNTEKPPKAKGNDGFSNCSK
-2002 TQKIKESDNFPT
+2002 YTAHKINSFRD
-2014 CQKYG
+2014 
-2019 MQQANF
+2019 
-2025 KENNLKLNLE
+2025 NNLKLNLK

-2053 PQHVENER
+2053 PQHIENEGL
-2061 TNVPS
+2061 NVIS
-2066 QCEVPFDH
+2066 QCDRPFDH

-2085 CTYRTQDSYNRHLTN
+2085 CTYRAQDSYNRHLTH

-2167 HPAIQIDPIAQ
+2167 HPAIQIEPIAQ

-2239 VASDSNIS
+2239 VTSDSS
-2247 QNIINTPINSPGGAS
+2247 VTQNIINTPMNSPDDAS
-2262 SQTVPSPQI
+2262 SQTVPSPQV
-2271 SPTFSSTGVQTANN
+2271 SPTFSSTGVQTVNT
-2285 ESQANI
+2285 ESQANV
-2291 QITKLTKSKSP
+2291 QVTKLAKSKSP
-2302 RAPKPR
+2302 RAPKSR
-2308 TKGIKTQIVKNT
+2308 TKGIKTQIMKNT

-2326 HARFQPMQNNTPVIQ
+2326 HTRFQPMQNNAPVIQ

-2353 ILQQASPG
+2353 ILQQVAPPG
-2361 IMSAYVET
+2361 IVSAYVET

-2382 TIGGQHETAFKPQFI
+2382 AIGGQHDAAFKPQFI

-2402 VPGAYIQASSD
+2402 VPGAYIQAPSD
-2413 NLLALQNGGISILPS
+2413 NVLTLQNGGISILPS

-2500 SQFMAGT
+2500 SQFMAGA

-2530 PIVDLQAVPGV
+2530 PIVDVQAVPGV

-2546 VQSVQNVP
+2546 VQTVQNVP
-2554 GVPGVPSVPN
+2554 GVPAVPN
-2564 VANVPNVSNVPN
+2564 VPNVTNMPGVPNVSNVPN
-2576 IAGMPNVPSATNV
+2576 IASIPNVPTVTNV
-2589 PNVPTVT
+2589 PNVPNVSTM
-2596 AIPTMPTV
+2596 PTIPTV
-2604 PSVSNVPNISNIPSI
+2604 PSVSNVSNIASI
-2619 TNIPNVSSVSTI
+2619 TTIPSVSNVPTVSNVPSVPTIPSVSSVPTMPSA
-2631 SSISSVP
+2631 SSVSS
-2638 NVPSI
+2638 V

-2648 TSNVPNVPSVPGV
+2648 TPS
-2661 HTVPNTPSAPSISSV
+2661 
-2676 PSAPGVA
+2676 
-2683 SLPSAANVQGVPNAL
+2683 AL
-2698 GITNVPTAPSISGV
+2698 GIPSMPTASGV
-2712 PNVPSVSNMSNMT
+2712 AVMPNVPSVSNMSTMPSTPALPT
-2725 SVPTLPNTSNIT
+2725 SSNVPS
-2737 NMPAV
+2737 
-2742 PTVQNVSTLPSN
+2742 VQNVSNVSTLPPSVQS
-2754 VGNVSNIPTV
+2754 VGSIPNMPTV
-2764 PSGYVV
+2764 PGGYVV
-2770 VNQSTPIAE
+2770 VNQSAPIAE
-2779 SIVTPQI
+2779 SIVSPQI
-2786 NIPATPEQ
+2786 NISATPEQ
-2794 NFASATCNTILPVSC
+2794 SFTPAACNTMLPVSC
-2809 QSVVEPVTSIQLPDT
+2809 QNVIEPITSVHLPGA
-2824 CPPEPHAVTRITSS
+2824 CQSESQAVARVTSS
-2838 PKLLQNSIP
+2838 PKGLQSSIP

-2856 SPVSNSVTQPNNG
+2856 SPVSNSAMQQSNG
-2869 PWKITEPLFGS
+2869 PWKITEPLFDS
-2880 EQMMNNSVRP
+2880 EQMMNYSVRP

-2905 SSISSKIPPLPN
+2905 SSISSKILPLPN

-2941 SSTVLNSNNI
+2941 SCTLPNSNNI
-2951 NVSAS
+2951 NVSTS
-2956 NNPVI
+2956 NNPAI
-2961 ASSAVQNKITMS
+2961 TSSAVQNKITMS
-2973 TSNVPT
+2973 TSNMPP

-2998 TKAMQKT
+2998 TKVMQKT
-3005 EMIIEE
+3005 EIIEE

-3024 KLTQPKKQNVEAVVP
+3024 KLMEPKKQIIEAVVP

-3047 INNINET
+3047 ISNINET
-3054 LKLNNETIEKVKENL
+3054 LKLNTDAIEKVKENL

-3101 MKAMTQ
+3101 MKAVTQ

-3135 IKTFTLKTNKI
+3135 IKTFTLKANKI
-3146 EEKVKPVDNKFNI
+3146 DEKVKPIDNKFTI
-3159 LKTKTPPVAVKKPR
+3159 LKSKAPPVAVKKPR
-3173 VISKSIK
+3173 GVSKSIK
-3180 SVQPTS
+3180 SVS
-3186 PNVQAQKN
+3186 PNSQNVQAQKN
-3194 TSKGPTLMYEI
+3194 CSKGPTLMYEI
-3205 KSQDGFS
+3205 KSQDGFT
-3212 HTASSMAE
+3212 HTATSMAE
-3220 VWETVFQAVQNA
+3220 VWETVFQAVQSA
-3232 RKAHNLSPLPH
+3232 RKAHNLPPLPH

-3256 TVYLVEQLPDVNRCT
+3256 TVYLVEQLPNVNKCT
-3271 KYKPK
+3271 KYKPR
-3276 FHNLAPP
+3276 FHTLAPP
-3283 KSGETENDLPAACDN
+3283 KPGETENDLPKACDN
-3298 GAARAETFKGRKVH
+3298 GAARAEPFKGRKVH

-3319 SRHRQQPKMIA
+3319 SRHRQQPKLIA

-3376 RDIEAGEM
+3376 RDIEPGEM

-3461 RRIIQGE
+3461 RRITQGE

>member
-28 AQSDS
+28 TQSDS

-74 YIKTQQHDTENTTVK
+74 YIKTQQHDTENKTVK
-89 LSPDAID
+89 SPPDAVNN
-96 KPMPQQN
+96 PVPQQ
-103 EQNVTDVKNS
+103 QNVTDAKNS
-113 PSTTENNTEKL
+113 PSNTKDNTEKS
-124 CDKTIKPTEDI
+124 CDKSNEPAEEVT
-135 KKDVTMLNSKRATKF
+135 KDVTLVNSKRTAKF

-186 RQLRNSTAKRLL
+186 RHLRNSTAKRLL

-204 SNNVRNMT
+204 SNSVRNMAA
-212 TQCGD
+212 QCGD

-258 NEVVTH
+258 NEVGTH

-272 NKFCNQESKLKEG
+272 SKLCNQETKLKEG
-285 NINKLCTKLKDKEV
+285 NISKLTCTKLKDKEA

-309 VNSNVETVIQSA
+309 VNSNAQTVTQSA
-321 KNLERLTPSVQ
+321 KNLEKLEHK
-332 DAQVSKTINTDVK
+332 DAQVSKTVNTDVK
-345 RSNLSG
+345 RTNLLSKNKIVKASSNESA
-351 KCKTVKGPS
+351 S
-360 DEFNGIQDSTQNII
+360 IQDGTQNVI
-374 RKAQNVK
+374 RKAQNTK

-389 SISVPTKVL
+389 LVSVPIKVL
-398 PDSNVPSSESSRIQ
+398 PDSDVPSSESSRIQ

-418 SEAVDLEVQTNF
+418 SEAIDLDVQTNF
-430 EDIVNIKE
+430 EGTAKMKK
-438 NTNAK
+438 NASTK
-443 SQVSPDQGNKTT
+443 GQESADNGNKTT

-484 EWTGIKLNGG
+484 EWTGMKLNGG
-494 KVVLRKAR
+494 KVILRKAR

-517 STTNNNSVTNG
+517 STTNSNSITSG

-578 CAKSTSSTLPI
+578 CGSLPV

-641 GLNALLPPLM
+641 GLNALLPPIM
-651 RNPLSIPLSLNQE
+651 RDSLSIPLTLTQE
-664 DSDNQGQKLI
+664 DNDNQGQKLI

-708 QGTGGFL
+708 QGTAGFL
-715 YTKIDKFD
+715 YTKLDKFD

-728 SPNKKR
+728 SPSKKR

-747 NPMFSSSPL
+747 NPMFSSPSL

-790 TFPCTDGKEDTESN
+790 TFPSADGKVDTESN
-804 KHIPKTSKENDRI
+804 KHIPKTSKEIDRT

-823 KEKEPQ
+823 KEKESQ
-829 KHNYENMVNHNTI
+829 KYNDENTVNHNTV
-842 NTTQQPHPK
+842 NVTQQSHSK

-856 QSISTSNFQVPKIN
+856 QSSNIQAVSKTN
-870 NETVHTVSI
+870 NDALHTVSI

-884 YDPTEVGAKGFALI
+884 YDPTEIGAKGFALI
-898 GSELFHIPAICYLC
+898 GSELFHIPAVCYLC

-974 SFHHSCLSKSGV
+974 SFHYSCLSKSGV
-986 SARLYSPERPYV
+986 NARLYSPERPYV

-1004 CKSCGSEGVNVH
+1004 CKSCGSEGVNIH

-1086 TCSQCSSNPNSIWRN
+1086 TCSQCSSNPNSVWRN
-1101 AIEAELKAGFI
+1101 AIETELKAGFI
-1112 GVIKSLSKNKKACA
+1112 GVIKSLSKNKTVCA

-1135 CLCRPTSSGKRLDFS
+1135 CLCRSVSTGKKLDFFSEKTDSNLASGKECLNVEDS
-1150 DEKADSNTANT
+1150 EEGNSEKTKNT
-1161 KEGLN
+1161 ELN
-1166 AEEAEECTTEKVKN
+1166 
-1180 AEFSL
+1180 F
-1185 NNNSKSD
+1185 NNNSKFD
-1192 SANKLDEDQPSDC
+1192 SLTTLDENQSNDC

-1218 HLKECSVR
+1218 HLRECSVR
-1226 VKNCALKDTQDSDK
+1226 VKNCAVKDTQDGDR
-1240 KDSVIQENSNGSSN
+1240 KDLVTQENSNGNSN

-1275 VKRKVNNNEYKTLL
+1275 VKRKVNNNEYKTLS
-1289 QFHCDM
+1289 QFHYDM
-1295 EHVINRTG
+1295 EYVIGRSG
-1303 TKELID
+1303 TRDLID
-1309 AYHEILQEVFPWFSP
+1309 AYHEILREVFPWFNLKS
-1324 KNIKN
+1324 IKTN
-1329 NGKNDALT
+1329 NGGCDAVT
-1337 PTKNVNK
+1337 SSKDASK
-1344 DDSLVT
+1344 DDAPVT
-1350 KLDDSI
+1350 KLDDSV

-1363 VMKAPKAIAAKT
+1363 VTKAPKVIAAKT

-1387 SCCLCKGLGDGLETK
+1387 SCCLCKGLGDGSETK
-1402 EGRLLYCGQ
+1402 EGRLLYCGK

-1446 IRCSEC
+1446 IRCTEC
-1452 GKKGASVGCCAKNCS
+1452 GKKGASVGCCARNCN
-1467 STFHYPCARNIGL
+1467 STFHYPCARNVGL

-1491 LHLNNC
+1491 SHLNNC
-1497 TRKTLQNENDFSLQR
+1497 THRTLQNENEFSLRR

-1551 DTTEKIIPCDYKCS
+1551 DTAEKIIPCDYKCS
-1565 RLYWSTVNPFK
+1565 RLYWSTINPFK

-1581 IRTYVQVYVPEVSP
+1581 IRTYVQVYVPEVSSD
-1595 NLENNITIDH
+1595 LENNITIDH

-1612 DALDAQKTEYLA
+1612 DSLNIQKNEYLA
-1624 VKQSLDALI
+1624 VKQTLDALI

-1694 NDGTFVSDLFKDD
+1694 NDGTFATDLFKDD
-1707 MLTSEVDEIIK
+1707 MLASEVDEIIK
-1718 PPENKISKAEPPLLE
+1718 PPENKISKIDPSLVE

-1741 VHLEAK
+1741 VHLETK

-1764 RGGRELKRSKSEVI
+1764 RSGRELKRSKSEVM
-1778 SNSPLIVGGQKHHQR
+1778 SNSPLIVGGQRHHQR

-1803 DSTYGPSIK
+1803 DGSYGPSIK

-1824 SNETSVMVLDSQ
+1824 SNEASVMLLDSQ

-1849 DSIMVTVGRA
+1849 DIMVTVGRA

-1901 WHARQQ
+1901 WHPRQQ

-1915 PADPSS
+1915 PADLSS

-1938 LRMTEHLSI
+1938 LNVAEHLSI

-1959 DSSEFSSLTEKDINS
+1959 DSGEFSLFTEKDFNS
-1974 STKSSNNVL
+1974 CTKSSNNIL

-1991 IRSHIGKTNDK
+1991 IRPQIAKSNDK
-2002 TQKIKESDNFPT
+2002 SQNVKEADELST
-2014 CQKYG
+2014 CQTSVTH
-2019 MQQANF
+2019 QSNF

-2061 TNVPS
+2061 TIIAS
-2066 QCEVPFDH
+2066 QCDAPFDH

-2085 CTYRTQDSYNRHLTN
+2085 CTYRTQDSYNRHLAN

-2167 HPAIQIDPIAQ
+2167 HPAIQIEPIAQ

-2239 VASDSNIS
+2239 VASDSSVS
-2247 QNIINTPINSPGGAS
+2247 QNMVTTPMNSPDGAS
-2262 SQTVPSPQI
+2262 SQVVPSPQV
-2271 SPTFSSTGVQTANN
+2271 SPTFSSTGVQTASN
-2285 ESQANI
+2285 ESQANV
-2291 QITKLTKSKSP
+2291 QITKLAKSKSP
-2302 RAPKPR
+2302 RAPKSR

-2320 IQPHNG
+2320 MQPHNG
-2326 HARFQPMQNNTPVIQ
+2326 HTRFQPMQNNTPVIQ
-2341 LQQAQRPSGPTV
+2341 LQQTQRPSGPTV

-2413 NLLALQNGGISILPS
+2413 NLLALQNGSISILPG

-2530 PIVDLQAVPGV
+2530 PIVDVQAVPGV

-2554 GVPGVPSVPN
+2554 GVPGVPSAPNVTTVPN
-2564 VANVPNVSNVPN
+2564 VSSVTNIASIPNVPSVTNVPNVPSVPAIPTISTVPTVSNVPNVSN
-2576 IAGMPNVPSATNV
+2576 
-2589 PNVPTVT
+2589 
-2596 AIPTMPTV
+2596 MPT
-2604 PSVSNVPNISNIPSI
+2604 I
-2619 TNIPNVSSVSTI
+2619 TNIPNVSSVP
-2631 SSISSVP
+2631 SIPSVP
-2638 NVPSI
+2638 NVSGIPTVSNTPSI
-2643 PSASN
+2643 PNIPHA
-2648 TSNVPNVPSVPGV
+2648 P
-2661 HTVPNTPSAPSISSV
+2661 TVPNM
-2676 PSAPGVA
+2676 
-2683 SLPSAANVQGVPNAL
+2683 PN
-2698 GITNVPTAPSISGV
+2698 TSGV
-2712 PNVPSVSNMSNMT
+2712 PNISAAPGIPNLPTTPSMPSVHSVPSVSNVSNISNAPALPSTSNM
-2725 SVPTLPNTSNIT
+2725 S

-2742 PTVQNVSTLPSN
+2742 PTVQNISNVSTLPPN
-2754 VGNVSNIPTV
+2754 VGNVSNIPAV
-2764 PSGYVV
+2764 PGGYVV
-2770 VNQSTPIAE
+2770 VNQSTAQPE
-2779 SIVTPQI
+2779 PMVTPQM

-2794 NFASATCNTILPVSC
+2794 NFAPATCNTILSVPC
-2809 QSVVEPVTSIQLPDT
+2809 QSVGEPVTSIQLPDT
-2824 CPPEPHAVTRITSS
+2824 CPSESQGVANVTSS
-2838 PKLLQNSIP
+2838 SKLLQNSMP

-2856 SPVSNSVTQPNNG
+2856 SPVANSVAQPNNG

-2890 YFDSKHVSENTSMIK
+2890 YFDSKHVSQNTSMIK

-2917 HCITQRDII
+2917 HCITQKDII
-2926 VNKLNHDVNNVHNNY
+2926 VNKLNHDVNNVHNSY
-2941 SSTVLNSNNI
+2941 SDTIPNSNNI
-2951 NVSAS
+2951 NVSTS

-2961 ASSAVQNKITMS
+2961 VSSSVQNKITMS

-2998 TKAMQKT
+2998 TKSIQKT

-3024 KLTQPKKQNVEAVVP
+3024 KLAEPKKQIVEAVAP
-3039 TVKKPETT
+3039 TVKKSETA
-3047 INNINET
+3047 INNMNET
-3054 LKLNNETIEKVKENL
+3054 LKLNTETIEKVKENL

-3080 ASLKIVLQKQLQDG
+3080 TSLKIVLQKQLQDG

-3101 MKAMTQ
+3101 MKAVTQ

-3146 EEKVKPVDNKFNI
+3146 EEKVKPIDNKLNI

-3173 VISKSIK
+3173 AISKSIK
-3180 SVQPTS
+3180 SIQPTLS
-3186 PNVQAQKN
+3186 NTQTQKN
-3194 TSKGPTLMYEI
+3194 ASKGPTLMYEI
-3205 KSQDGFS
+3205 KSQDGFT

-3232 RKAHNLSPLPH
+3232 RKAHNLPPLPH
-3243 NPLIENLGLENNA
+3243 NPLSENLGLENNA
-3256 TVYLVEQLPDVNRCT
+3256 TVYLVEQLPDVNKCT

-3283 KSGETENDLPAACDN
+3283 KSGEIENDLPKACDN
-3298 GAARAETFKGRKVH
+3298 GAARAEPFRGRKVH

-3461 RRIIQGE
+3461 RRITQGE

>member
-1 MGRSKFPGKPPKT
+1 MCYCKNSYLSTDKYKFTK
-14 VTRKRIKVLGQPET
+14 
-28 AQSDS
+28 
-33 VTVAENIYYGLSLF
+33 IYYIIF
-47 NETFGDNEKEHP
+47 FR
-59 PFHGF
+59 
-64 STKEANLSVS
+64 
-74 YIKTQQHDTENTTVK
+74 I
-89 LSPDAID
+89 I
-96 KPMPQQN
+96 
-103 EQNVTDVKNS
+103 
-113 PSTTENNTEKL
+113 
-124 CDKTIKPTEDI
+124 TII
-135 KKDVTMLNSKRATKF
+135 I
-150 HRPKSR
+150 
-156 RSCKNIKFSNF
+156 IKFF
-167 MKTPVL
+167 L
-173 KSVNNILDQHQRT
+173 ILY
-186 RQLRNSTAKRLL
+186 
-198 QRAKSN
+198 
-204 SNNVRNMT
+204 
-212 TQCGD
+212 
-217 KPNAV
+217 
-222 RKFILPV
+222 FI
-229 RSAHSSRV
+229 
-237 IKPNKRFI
+237 
-245 EELEEISGAEHSE
+245 
-258 NEVVTH
+258 
-264 VKKAKFAL
+264 
-272 NKFCNQESKLKEG
+272 
-285 NINKLCTKLKDKEV
+285 
-299 RNKAKKVIQR
+299 
-309 VNSNVETVIQSA
+309 
-321 KNLERLTPSVQ
+321 
-332 DAQVSKTINTDVK
+332 
-345 RSNLSG
+345 
-351 KCKTVKGPS
+351 
-360 DEFNGIQDSTQNII
+360 
-374 RKAQNVK
+374 
-381 LTVSKNQK
+381 
-389 SISVPTKVL
+389 
-398 PDSNVPSSESSRIQ
+398 
-412 TRSGTQ
+412 
-418 SEAVDLEVQTNF
+418 
-430 EDIVNIKE
+430 
-438 NTNAK
+438 
-443 SQVSPDQGNKTT
+443 
-455 EGNSDNFDTESTLS
+455 
-469 ESGSEHSNHTEDEQS
+469 
-484 EWTGIKLNGG
+484 
-494 KVVLRKAR
+494 
-502 LKLDNKCVGGTEGPF
+502 
-517 STTNNNSVTNG
+517 
-528 NTNLGLTGT
+528 
-537 IKCGVCGAVR
+537 
-547 FYRFVKQARKFGI
+547 
-560 HSCESCRKFISK
+560 
-572 MIKRQA
+572 
-578 CAKSTSSTLPI
+578 
-589 LQCHKGDGLCL
+589 
-600 VPPVVRS
+600 
-607 QQWNLMRCVY
+607 
-617 KARCPACWLKMCLKC
+617 
-632 YNIPSSLRT
+632 
-641 GLNALLPPLM
+641 
-651 RNPLSIPLSLNQE
+651 
-664 DSDNQGQKLI
+664 
-674 SSKLG
+674 
-679 WPAEDSSEKNLFK
+679 
-692 SAMSWRNI
+692 
-700 EMGQKTSY
+700 
-708 QGTGGFL
+708 
-715 YTKIDKFD
+715 
-723 SSLNI
+723 
-728 SPNKKR
+728 
-734 RKNNRIKV
+734 
-742 RKKLK
+742 
-747 NPMFSSSPL
+747 
-756 NQCPQ
+756 
-761 PLRQRLE
+761 
-768 LKGPRVKH
+768 
-776 VCRSASVALGQPIA
+776 
-790 TFPCTDGKEDTESN
+790 
-804 KHIPKTSKENDRI
+804 
-817 EKKDEV
+817 
-823 KEKEPQ
+823 
-829 KHNYENMVNHNTI
+829 
-842 NTTQQPHPK
+842 
-851 RGKPQ
+851 
-856 QSISTSNFQVPKIN
+856 FQ
-870 NETVHTVSI
+870 
-879 DFWEQ
+879 
-884 YDPTEVGAKGFALI
+884 
-898 GSELFHIPAICYLC
+898 
-912 GSAGKEPLIHCQCC
+912 
-926 CEPYHAFCLEPSEW
+926 
-940 NACAQPNWC
+940 
-949 CPRCTICQ
+949 
-957 SCHLRS
+957 
-963 GPKLSCIRCRQ
+963 
-974 SFHHSCLSKSGV
+974 
-986 SARLYSPERPYV
+986 
-998 CQSCVK
+998 
-1004 CKSCGSEGVNVH
+1004 
-1016 VGNLPLCS
+1016 
-1024 MCFKLRQQGNY
+1024 
-1035 CPLCQRCY
+1035 
-1043 NENDFDTKMM
+1043 MM

-1063 AHCEGLSDERYQ
+1063 AQCEGLSDERYQ

-1086 TCSQCSSNPNSIWRN
+1086 TCSQCSSNPNSVWRN

-1112 GVIKSLSKNKKACA
+1112 GVIKSLSKNKKVCA

-1135 CLCRPTSSGKRLDFS
+1135 CLCRSVSNGKKLDFS
-1150 DEKADSNTANT
+1150 NEKIDSNI
-1161 KEGLN
+1161 KESPN
-1166 AEEAEECTTEKVKN
+1166 IEEIEEGNSEKNKN
-1180 AEFSL
+1180 IEFGH

-1192 SANKLDEDQPSDC
+1192 SINKLDEDQQNDC
-1205 SNRRGLRRLRQKF
+1205 TNRRGLRRLRQKF

-1226 VKNCALKDTQDSDK
+1226 VKNCAIKDTQDNDK
-1240 KDSVIQENSNGSSN
+1240 KDSVIQENSSNNSN
-1254 DTECHCS
+1254 DIECNCL

-1275 VKRKVNNNEYKTLL
+1275 VKRKVNNNEYKTLS

-1295 EHVINRTG
+1295 EHVINYTE
-1303 TKELID
+1303 TKELTE
-1309 AYHEILQEVFPWFSP
+1309 AYHEILREVFPWFSP

-1329 NGKNDALT
+1329 NGKSDALT
-1337 PTKNVNK
+1337 AAKDVNK
-1344 DDSLVT
+1344 DDSLIT

-1356 LEVWKEE
+1356 LEIWKEE

-1387 SCCLCKGLGDGLETK
+1387 SCCLCKGLGDGPETK

-1411 NEWVHSNCA
+1411 NEWLHSNCA

-1452 GKKGASVGCCAKNCS
+1452 GKKGASVGCCAKNCN
-1467 STFHYPCARNIGL
+1467 STFHYPCARNVGL

-1497 TRKTLQNENDFSLQR
+1497 TDKTLQNENEFSLRR

-1551 DTTEKIIPCDYKCS
+1551 DTVEKIIPCDYKCS

-1581 IRTYVQVYVPEVSP
+1581 IRTYIQVYVPEVSSDI
-1595 NLENNITIDH
+1595 ENNITIDH

-1612 DALDAQKTEYLA
+1612 DILNIQKTEYL
-1624 VKQSLDALI
+1624 VIKQTLDALI

-1694 NDGTFVSDLFKDD
+1694 NDGTFAADLFKDD
-1707 MLTSEVDEIIK
+1707 MLASEVDEIIK
-1718 PPENKISKAEPPLLE
+1718 PPESKVSKIDPPLVE
-1733 LGSHNDLW
+1733 LGPHNDLW
-1741 VHLEAK
+1741 VHLETK

-1764 RGGRELKRSKSEVI
+1764 RGGRELKRSKSEVM
-1778 SNSPLIVGGQKHHQR
+1778 SNSPLIVGGQRHHQR

-1803 DSTYGPSIK
+1803 DGTYGPSIK
-1812 RRKLSRNSSMTK
+1812 RRKLSRNSSITK

-1849 DSIMVTVGRA
+1849 ESIMVTVGRA

-1878 ASGINRRVI
+1878 ANGINRRVI
-1887 STSREEGKEHKRLF
+1887 STSREETKEHKRLF

-1928 EYNIEEKTTG
+1928 EYNIEEKTTA
-1938 LRMTEHLSI
+1938 LRMAEHLSI

-1959 DSSEFSSLTEKDINS
+1959 DSSEFTSFSEKEFNPC
-1974 STKSSNNVL
+1974 TKSSNNIL

-1991 IRSHIGKTNDK
+1991 IRSHITKSNDK
-2002 TQKIKESDNFPT
+2002 SQKTKENDDFSN
-2014 CQKYG
+2014 CQKYAI
-2019 MQQANF
+2019 QQTNF

-2053 PQHVENER
+2053 PKHVESER
-2061 TNVPS
+2061 TTITS
-2066 QCEVPFDH
+2066 QCDAPFDH

-2126 PSIGSVSPQFITLS
+2126 PSISSVSPQFITLS

-2167 HPAIQIDPIAQ
+2167 HPAIQIEPIAQ

-2207 TQYTRTTTTLPNATV
+2207 TQYTRTTTTLPNASV

-2239 VASDSNIS
+2239 VASDSSIS
-2247 QNIINTPINSPGGAS
+2247 QNIINTPMNSPDGAS
-2262 SQTVPSPQI
+2262 SQTVPSPQV
-2271 SPTFSSTGVQTANN
+2271 SPTFSSTGVQTATN

-2291 QITKLTKSKSP
+2291 QITKLAKSKSP
-2302 RAPKPR
+2302 RAPKSR

-2341 LQQAQRPSGPTV
+2341 LQQTQRPSGPTV

-2413 NLLALQNGGISILPS
+2413 NLLALQNGGISILPG

-2500 SQFMAGT
+2500 SQFMTGT

-2530 PIVDLQAVPGV
+2530 PIVDVQAVPGV

-2554 GVPGVPSVPN
+2554 GVPGVPGVPSVPN
-2564 VANVPNVSNVPN
+2564 VANVSNVPN
-2576 IAGMPNVPSATNV
+2576 VTNIASIPNVPSVTNV
-2589 PNVPTVT
+2589 PNVPAVP
-2596 AIPTMPTV
+2596 AIPNISAVPSASNVSNVSNISSITNISNISNVPTI
-2604 PSVSNVPNISNIPSI
+2604 PSVSNVPS
-2619 TNIPNVSSVSTI
+2619 
-2631 SSISSVP
+2631 
-2638 NVPSI
+2638 VPSI
-2643 PSASN
+2643 PNASN
-2648 TSNVPNVPSVPGV
+2648 TPSIPGVPHVPNAPGV
-2661 HTVPNTPSAPSISSV
+2661 SNIPSAPSISN
-2676 PSAPGVA
+2676 APGV
-2683 SLPSAANVQGVPNAL
+2683 SNVSSVSNVPNAS
-2698 GITNVPTAPSISGV
+2698 GISNVPTASSVPGVSNIS
-2712 PNVPSVSNMSNMT
+2712 SVSNMSNI
-2725 SVPTLPNTSNIT
+2725 SNAPTLPSTSNIT
-2737 NMPAV
+2737 NISAI
-2742 PTVQNVSTLPSN
+2742 PTVQNISNISTLPPN
-2754 VGNVSNIPTV
+2754 VGNVSDIPTV
-2764 PSGYVV
+2764 PGGYVV
-2770 VNQSTPIAE
+2770 VNQST
-2779 SIVTPQI
+2779 SIPEPVTPQI
-2786 NIPATPEQ
+2786 NISATSEQ
-2794 NFASATCNTILPVSC
+2794 TFASTTCNAILPVSC
-2809 QSVVEPVTSIQLPDT
+2809 QNVVEPVTSIQLPDT
-2824 CPPEPHAVTRITSS
+2824 CLSEPHAVVRVTSP

-2856 SPVSNSVTQPNNG
+2856 SPVSNSIMQPNNG

-2880 EQMMNNSVRP
+2880 EQMNTNVRP

-2917 HCITQRDII
+2917 HCITQRDIV

-2941 SSTVLNSNNI
+2941 SSTIPNSNNI
-2951 NVSAS
+2951 NISTS

-3024 KLTQPKKQNVEAVVP
+3024 KITESKKQIVEAVAP
-3039 TVKKPETT
+3039 TMKKSETT

-3054 LKLNNETIEKVKENL
+3054 LKLNTEAIEKVKENL

-3146 EEKVKPVDNKFNI
+3146 EEKMKPIDNKFNM

-3173 VISKSIK
+3173 MISKSIK
-3180 SVQPTS
+3180 SIKPTL
-3186 PNVQAQKN
+3186 PNLQTPRN

-3205 KSQDGFS
+3205 KSQDGFT

-3220 VWETVFQAVQNA
+3220 VWETVFRAVQNA
-3232 RKAHNLSPLPH
+3232 RKAHNLPPLPH
-3243 NPLIENLGLENNA
+3243 NPLIENLGLDNNA
-3256 TVYLVEQLPDVNRCT
+3256 TVYLIEQLPNVNRCT
-3271 KYKPK
+3271 KYKPR

-3283 KSGETENDLPAACDN
+3283 KPGEIENDLPKACDN
-3298 GAARAETFKGRKVH
+3298 GAARAEPFKGRKVH

-3335 SRRVASTNL
+3335 SR
-3344 PMAMRFR
+3344 
-3351 ILKETSKESVG
+3351 
-3362 VYHSHI
+3362 
-3368 HGRGLFCL
+3368 
-3376 RDIEAGEM
+3376 
-3384 VIEYAG
+3384 
-3390 EVIRASLTDKREKY
+3390 
-3404 YDSKNI
+3404 
-3410 GCYMFKIDDHLVVD
+3410 
-3424 ATMKGNAARFINH
+3424 
-3437 SCEPNCYSRVV
+3437 
-3448 DILGKKHILIFAL
+3448 
-3461 RRIIQGE
+3461 
-3468 ELTYDY
+3468 
-3474 KFPFE
+3474 
-3479 DIKIPCTCGSRR
+3479 
-3491 CRKYLN
+3491 

>member
-28 AQSDS
+28 VQSDS

-74 YIKTQQHDTENTTVK
+74 YVKTQQHDTEKGTVK
-89 LSPDAID
+89 SPPDAAENPIP
-96 KPMPQQN
+96 KSN
-103 EQNVTDVKNS
+103 EQNVTDTKNS
-113 PSTTENNTEKL
+113 PPSTETNTEQL
-124 CDKTIKPTEDI
+124 CDKNIEPATDI
-135 KKDVTMLNSKRATKF
+135 KKDETIVNSKCASKF
-150 HRPKSR
+150 HRSKNR

-204 SNNVRNMT
+204 SNNARNMT

-217 KPNAV
+217 KQNAV

-245 EELEEISGAEHSE
+245 EELEEISGTEHSE
-258 NEVVTH
+258 NEIGTH
-264 VKKAKFAL
+264 AKKAKFVL
-272 NKFCNQESKLKEG
+272 NKFCNQDPKLKEG
-285 NINKLCTKLKDKEV
+285 TISKLCTKLKDKEV
-299 RNKAKKVIQR
+299 RNKTKKV
-309 VNSNVETVIQSA
+309 VIQSVKSCEKLA
-321 KNLERLTPSVQ
+321 PSVQ
-332 DAQVSKTINTDVK
+332 DAQVLKIVNTDVK
-345 RSNLSG
+345 KNNVSNKNKALKS
-351 KCKTVKGPS
+351 PS
-360 DEFNGIQDSTQNII
+360 DESSSTQDCSQNTI
-374 RKAQNVK
+374 RKAQNLR
-381 LTVSKNQK
+381 LTTSKSQK
-389 SISVPTKVL
+389 PISVPTKVL
-398 PDSNVPSSESSRIQ
+398 PDSDVPSSESSRIQ

-418 SEAVDLEVQTNF
+418 SEVTDPQVETNS
-430 EDIVNIKE
+430 EDTVKLKE
-438 NTNAK
+438 DTSAK
-443 SQVSPDQGNKTT
+443 NQGNSDNGNKTA

-484 EWTGIKLNGG
+484 EWTGMKLNGG
-494 KVVLRKAR
+494 KVILRKAR

-517 STTNNNSVTNG
+517 STTNNNNVTNG

-578 CAKSTSSTLPI
+578 CAKSTNSILPV

-641 GLNALLPPLM
+641 GLNALLPPMM
-651 RNPLSIPLSLNQE
+651 RDPLSIPLLLNQE
-664 DSDNQGQKLI
+664 DNDNQGQKLT
-674 SSKLG
+674 SCKLD

-708 QGTGGFL
+708 QGTAGFL
-715 YTKIDKFD
+715 YTKLDKFD

-728 SPNKKR
+728 SPSKKR

-742 RKKLK
+742 RKKIK
-747 NPMFSSSPL
+747 NPMFSSPSI

-790 TFPCTDGKEDTESN
+790 TFPSIDGKEDTESN
-804 KHIPKTSKENDRI
+804 KHIPKTLKESDRI
-817 EKKDEV
+817 EKKDCA
-823 KEKEPQ
+823 KEKELQ
-829 KHNYENMVNHNTI
+829 KHNDENTVNA
-842 NTTQQPHPK
+842 TQQSHLK
-851 RGKPQ
+851 RGKTQ
-856 QSISTSNFQVPKIN
+856 QNMATSNFQ
-870 NETVHTVSI
+870 TVSKTNTDTLHTVSI

-986 SARLYSPERPYV
+986 SARLYSPERPFV

-1004 CKSCGSEGVNVH
+1004 CKSCGSEGVNFH

-1043 NENDFDTKMM
+1043 NENDFDAKMM

-1063 AHCEGLSDERYQ
+1063 SRCEGLSDERYQ
-1075 ILSYLPDTIEF
+1075 VLSYLPDSIEF

-1112 GVIKSLSKNKKACA
+1112 GVIKALSKNRKACA

-1135 CLCRPTSSGKRLDFS
+1135 CLCKPIPNIRRLDFS
-1150 DEKADSNTANT
+1150 SEKTDSNTTNT
-1161 KEGLN
+1161 KEIQNIEGS
-1166 AEEAEECTTEKVKN
+1166 EECNNDKSKDTESGLK
-1180 AEFSL
+1180 S
-1185 NNNSKSD
+1185 NSKSD
-1192 SANKLDEDQPSDC
+1192 VTSRQNEDQPTDC

-1226 VKNCALKDTQDSDK
+1226 VKNCALKDIQDNEK
-1240 KDSVIQENSNGSSN
+1240 KDSAIQENSSINLN

-1295 EHVINRTG
+1295 EHVINCIG

-1309 AYHEILQEVFPWFSP
+1309 AYHDILQEVFPWFSP
-1324 KNIKN
+1324 KNTKSS
-1329 NGKNDALT
+1329 NGKSDPVTLAKDN
-1337 PTKNVNK
+1337 NK
-1344 DDSLVT
+1344 DNSPSIKFGDSV
-1350 KLDDSI
+1350 

-1363 VMKAPKAIAAKT
+1363 VMKTPKAIATKT
-1375 ANLYNVHVEDSR
+1375 ANLYNVNVEDSR
-1387 SCCLCKGLGDGLETK
+1387 SCCLCKGLGDGQETK

-1432 SLQNVHSAISRGRL
+1432 SLQNVHNAISRGRL

-1452 GKKGASVGCCAKNCS
+1452 GKKGASIGCCAKNCS
-1467 STFHYPCARNIGL
+1467 NTFHYPCARNIGL

-1491 LHLNNC
+1491 LHLSNC
-1497 TRKTLQNENDFSLQR
+1497 SHKTLQNESEFSLRR

-1540 DCLGTVIPEYS
+1540 DCLGSVMPEYS
-1551 DTTEKIIPCDYKCS
+1551 DAVEKLIPCDYKCS
-1565 RLYWSTVNPFK
+1565 RLYWSTVNPLK

-1581 IRTYVQVYVPEVSP
+1581 IRTYVQVYLPEFSP
-1595 NLENNITIDH
+1595 DLENNVTIDH
-1605 SKEQEKE
+1605 SKEEEKE
-1612 DALDAQKTEYLA
+1612 DILDTQKTEYLA
-1624 VKQSLDALI
+1624 VKQTLDALI
-1633 DAVCNKEVDENLA
+1633 DTVCNKEVDENLA

-1694 NDGTFVSDLFKDD
+1694 NDGTFATDLFKDD
-1707 MLTSEVDEIIK
+1707 MLASEVDEIIK
-1718 PPENKISKAEPPLLE
+1718 PPENKISKVDPSLLE
-1733 LGSHNDLW
+1733 VAPHNDLW
-1741 VHLEAK
+1741 VHLETK

-1752 LMDDLFSSKNQK
+1752 LMDDLLNSKNQK
-1764 RGGRELKRSKSEVI
+1764 RGGRELKRSKSEVM
-1778 SNSPLIVGGQKHHQR
+1778 SNSPLIVGGQRHHQR

-1803 DSTYGPSIK
+1803 DNPYGPAIK
-1812 RRKLSRNSSMTK
+1812 RRKLSRNSSMAK

-1878 ASGINRRVI
+1878 ANSINRRI
-1887 STSREEGKEHKRLF
+1887 LSTNREETKEHKRLF

-1928 EYNIEEKTTG
+1928 EYNVEENTTE
-1938 LRMTEHLSI
+1938 LRVPEHLSI

-1959 DSSEFSSLTEKDINS
+1959 DSSEFTLSVEKDIN
-1974 STKSSNNVL
+1974 TKASNNIL

-1991 IRSHIGKTNDK
+1991 IRSHIAKNNDK
-2002 TQKIKESDNFPT
+2002 PQKVKEGDNFLNSSKFAT
-2014 CQKYG
+2014 HKI
-2019 MQQANF
+2019 NF
-2025 KENNLKLNLE
+2025 FRENNLKLNVE

-2053 PQHVENER
+2053 PQHTENER
-2061 TNVPS
+2061 HANVTS
-2066 QCEVPFDH
+2066 QYDIAFDH

-2085 CTYRTQDSYNRHLTN
+2085 CTYRTQDSYNRHLTH

-2113 MDNKLAS
+2113 MDNKLTS

-2145 TLSSDYPDIQ
+2145 TLSSDYPDMQ

-2167 HPAIQIDPIAQ
+2167 HPAIQIEPIAQ

-2239 VASDSNIS
+2239 VASDSSITQNMIS
-2247 QNIINTPINSPGGAS
+2247 TPINSPGGAS
-2262 SQTVPSPQI
+2262 SQTVPSPQV
-2271 SPTFSSTGVQTANN
+2271 SPTFSSTGVQTAGN
-2285 ESQANI
+2285 ESHANI
-2291 QITKLTKSKSP
+2291 QTIKLAKSKSP
-2302 RAPKPR
+2302 RAPKSR

-2320 IQPHNG
+2320 VQPPNG
-2326 HARFQPMQNNTPVIQ
+2326 HPRFQPLQNNTPVIQ
-2341 LQQAQRPSGPTV
+2341 LQQAQRPSAPTV
-2353 ILQQASPG
+2353 ILQQVASPS

-2402 VPGAYIQASSD
+2402 VPGAYIQTPSD
-2413 NLLALQNGGISILPS
+2413 NLLALQNGGISILPG

-2500 SQFMAGT
+2500 SQFMTGT

-2530 PIVDLQAVPGV
+2530 PIVDVQAVPGI

-2546 VQSVQNVP
+2546 MQTVQNVP
-2554 GVPGVPSVPN
+2554 GVPGVPTVPN

-2576 IAGMPNVPSATNV
+2576 IASIPSVTNV
-2589 PNVPTVT
+2589 PNVPNVPT
-2596 AIPTMPTV
+2596 IPTIPAVSSVSTV
-2604 PSVSNVPNISNIPSI
+2604 SNIANITNIPSVSNVP
-2619 TNIPNVSSVSTI
+2619 TI
-2631 SSISSVP
+2631 
-2638 NVPSI
+2638 
-2643 PSASN
+2643 
-2648 TSNVPNVPSVPGV
+2648 PNVPSVPSI
-2661 HTVPNTPSAPSISSV
+2661 PNAPSIPNIPSASSISSIPSAPSI
-2676 PSAPGVA
+2676 PN
-2683 SLPSAANVQGVPNAL
+2683 LPSMPNITNIPNA
-2698 GITNVPTAPSISGV
+2698 
-2712 PNVPSVSNMSNMT
+2712 
-2725 SVPTLPNTSNIT
+2725 PTLPGTSNIPT
-2737 NMPAV
+2737 V
-2742 PTVQNVSTLPSN
+2742 PVQNVSNVPTLSSSVQS
-2754 VGNVSNIPTV
+2754 VGNVSNMPTV

-2779 SIVTPQI
+2779 SVVTPQI
-2786 NIPATPEQ
+2786 NIPATPERS
-2794 NFASATCNTILPVSC
+2794 FTSATCNTIFPVSC
-2809 QSVVEPVTSIQLPDT
+2809 QSVVEPIASVQLPET
-2824 CPPEPHAVTRITSS
+2824 CTSEPQATTRVTPS

-2856 SPVSNSVTQPNNG
+2856 SPVSNSTAQLNNG
-2869 PWKITEPLFGS
+2869 PWKLTESLFGS
-2880 EQMMNNSVRP
+2880 EQIMSNSVQP

-2905 SSISSKIPPLPN
+2905 SSISSKILPLPN

-2941 SSTVLNSNNI
+2941 NSIVSNSNNI
-2951 NVSAS
+2951 NVSTS
-2956 NNPVI
+2956 NNPVN
-2961 ASSAVQNKITMS
+2961 ASSTVQNKITMS
-2973 TSNVPT
+2973 TCNVPT

-2998 TKAMQKT
+2998 TKVTQKT
-3005 EMIIEE
+3005 DIIIEE
-3011 PTKPVIKPAEPEQ
+3011 PTKPVIKPAEPELEQ
-3024 KLTQPKKQNVEAVVP
+3024 KLTESKKQIVETVVP
-3039 TVKKPETT
+3039 TAKKPETT
-3047 INNINET
+3047 ISDINET
-3054 LKLNNETIEKVKENL
+3054 LKLNTETIEKVKENF

-3101 MKAMTQ
+3101 MKAVAQ

-3135 IKTFTLKTNKI
+3135 IKTFTLKTNKVD
-3146 EEKVKPVDNKFNI
+3146 EKVKPIDNKINM
-3159 LKTKTPPVAVKKPR
+3159 LKNKTPPVAVKKPR
-3173 VISKSIK
+3173 IVSKSIK
-3180 SVQPTS
+3180 SIS
-3186 PNVQAQKN
+3186 PSLQSAQTQK
-3194 TSKGPTLMYEI
+3194 SCARGPTLMYEI
-3205 KSQDGFS
+3205 KSQDGFT

-3220 VWETVFQAVQNA
+3220 VWETVFQAVQSA
-3232 RKAHNLSPLPH
+3232 RKAHNLPPLPH
-3243 NPLIENLGLENNA
+3243 NPLIENMGLENNA
-3256 TVYLVEQLPDVNRCT
+3256 TVYLVEQLPNVNKCS
-3271 KYKPK
+3271 KYKAK

-3283 KSGETENDLPAACDN
+3283 KTGETEGDLPKACDN
-3298 GAARAETFKGRKVH
+3298 GAARAEPFKGRKVH

-3335 SRRVASTNL
+3335 SSSLFCRRVASTNL

-3390 EVIRASLTDKREKY
+3390 EVIRSSLTDKREKY

-3461 RRIIQGE
+3461 RRITQGE

>member
-64 STKEANLSVS
+64 STKEAKLSVS
-74 YIKTQQHDTENTTVK
+74 YIKTQQHDTENTSVK
-89 LSPDAID
+89 PPPDAVD
-96 KPMPQQN
+96 NPAPQSN
-103 EQNVTDVKNS
+103 EQNVTDIKNS
-113 PSTTENNTEKL
+113 SSNAENNVEKL
-124 CDKTIKPTEDI
+124 CDKSVKATEDI
-135 KKDVTMLNSKRATKF
+135 KKDVTILNSKRATKF

-156 RSCKNIKFSNF
+156 KSCKNIKFSNF

-204 SNNVRNMT
+204 SNNARNMT
-212 TQCGD
+212 AQCGD

-258 NEVVTH
+258 NEVGTH

-272 NKFCNQESKLKEG
+272 NKLCNQETKLKEE
-285 NINKLCTKLKDKEV
+285 NISKLCTKLKDKEL
-299 RNKAKKVIQR
+299 RNKARKVIQR
-309 VNSNVETVIQSA
+309 VNSNAQTVVQSV
-321 KNLERLTPSVQ
+321 KNFEKPAPSIQ
-332 DAQVSKTINTDVK
+332 DAQVSKIINTDVK
-345 RSNLSG
+345 RSNLSN
-351 KCKTVKGPS
+351 KNKVVKNPS
-360 DEFNGIQDSTQNII
+360 DDKESNNVQDNSQNTI
-374 RKAQNVK
+374 RKAQNTK
-381 LTVSKNQK
+381 LTASKNQK
-389 SISVPTKVL
+389 SLSVPTKVL
-398 PDSNVPSSESSRIQ
+398 PDSDVPSSESSRIQ

-418 SEAVDLEVQTNF
+418 SEAVDLEVQTNPA
-430 EDIVNIKE
+430 DVVKTKE
-438 NTNAK
+438 NVNAK
-443 SQVSPDQGNKTT
+443 IQGNSDNRNKTT

-484 EWTGIKLNGG
+484 EWTGMKLNGG
-494 KVVLRKAR
+494 KVILRKAR

-517 STTNNNSVTNG
+517 STTNNNSVTTG

-578 CAKSTSSTLPI
+578 CAKSTNSTLPI

-641 GLNALLPPLM
+641 GLNALLPPMM
-651 RNPLSIPLSLNQE
+651 RDPLSVPLSLNQE
-664 DSDNQGQKLI
+664 DTDSPGQKLI
-674 SSKLG
+674 SYKLG

-708 QGTGGFL
+708 QGTGGFM
-715 YTKIDKFD
+715 YTKLDKFNPITNFIVD
-723 SSLNI
+723 STLNI
-728 SPNKKR
+728 SPSKKR

-747 NPMFSSSPL
+747 NPMFSSPSL

-790 TFPCTDGKEDTESN
+790 TFPSVDGKEDTESN
-804 KHIPKTSKENDRI
+804 KHIPKTLKENDRL
-817 EKKDEV
+817 EKKSDT
-823 KEKEPQ
+823 KEKEQQ
-829 KHNYENMVNHNTI
+829 KHNDD
-842 NTTQQPHPK
+842 NTTNTVQQPHPK
-851 RGKPQ
+851 RGKTQ
-856 QSISTSNFQVPKIN
+856 QNMSASNLQMVPKTN
-870 NETVHTVSI
+870 NDTLHAVSI

-884 YDPTEVGAKGFALI
+884 YDPAEVGAKGFALI
-898 GSELFHIPAICYLC
+898 GSELFHISAICYLC

-1063 AHCEGLSDERYQ
+1063 ARCEGLSDERYQ
-1075 ILSYLPDTIEF
+1075 ILSYLPDSIEF
-1086 TCSQCSSNPNSIWRN
+1086 TCSQCSSSPNSIWRN

-1112 GVIKSLSKNKKACA
+1112 GVIKSLSKNRKACA
-1126 ALKWSPRKE
+1126 ALKWSPQKE
-1135 CLCRPTSSGKRLDFS
+1135 CSCRSASTIKKSDFS
-1150 DEKADSNTANT
+1150 DDKVESNAINA
-1161 KEGLN
+1161 KEVLN
-1166 AEEAEECTTEKVKN
+1166 ADDSEESVNEKSKTTE
-1180 AEFSL
+1180 STL
-1185 NNNSKSD
+1185 NNNVKSDTSKS
-1192 SANKLDEDQPSDC
+1192 DEDQPSDC
-1205 SNRRGLRRLRQKF
+1205 TNRRGLRRLRQKF

-1226 VKNCALKDTQDSDK
+1226 VKNCALKDSQDNDK
-1240 KDSVIQENSNGSSN
+1240 KDSVIQESSNSSSN
-1254 DTECHCS
+1254 DSECHCS
-1261 DQQIIVRPSPTLMS
+1261 DQQIIVRPSLTLMS
-1275 VKRKVNNNEYKTLL
+1275 VKQKVNNNEYKTLS

-1295 EHVINRTG
+1295 EHVINRIAS
-1303 TKELID
+1303 KELID
-1309 AYHEILQEVFPWFSP
+1309 AYHEILREVFPWFSP
-1324 KNIKN
+1324 KNAKSN
-1329 NGKNDALT
+1329 VEKSDTLVT
-1337 PTKNVNK
+1337 TKDVK
-1344 DDSLVT
+1344 DDSLVG

-1387 SCCLCKGLGDGLETK
+1387 SCCLCKGLGDGAETK

-1467 STFHYPCARNIGL
+1467 STFHYPCARNVGL

-1497 TRKTLQNENDFSLQR
+1497 THKTLQNENEFSLRR

-1551 DTTEKIIPCDYKCS
+1551 DTVEKIIPCDYKCS

-1581 IRTYVQVYVPEVSP
+1581 IRTYIQVYVPEVSP
-1595 NLENNITIDH
+1595 DLEHNVTIDH

-1612 DALDAQKTEYLA
+1612 TTLDTQKNEYLA
-1624 VKQSLDALI
+1624 AKQTLDALV
-1633 DAVCNKEVDENLA
+1633 DAVCNKEVDENLV
-1646 EQNNTDLLPPELKEA
+1646 EQNNTDILPPELEEA

-1694 NDGTFVSDLFKDD
+1694 NDGTFATDLFKDD
-1707 MLTSEVDEIIK
+1707 MLTPEVDEIIK
-1718 PPENKISKAEPPLLE
+1718 PTENKISKVDPSLLE
-1733 LGSHNDLW
+1733 LGPHNDLW
-1741 VHLEAK
+1741 VHLETK
-1747 TSVQD
+1747 TFVQD
-1752 LMDDLFSSKNQK
+1752 LMDDLFSSKK
-1764 RGGRELKRSKSEVI
+1764 RGGRELKRSKSEVM
-1778 SNSPLIVGGQKHHQR
+1778 SNSPLIVGGQRHHQR

-1824 SNETSVMVLDSQ
+1824 SSETNVTVLDSQ

-1849 DSIMVTVGRA
+1849 ESVMATVGRA

-1868 MRELKYCIED
+1868 VRELKYCIED

-1901 WHARQQ
+1901 WHTRQQ

-1915 PADPSS
+1915 TVDPSS

-1928 EYNIEEKTTG
+1928 EYNTEEKTTE
-1938 LRMTEHLSI
+1938 LPMTEDLSI

-1959 DSSEFSSLTEKDINS
+1959 DSNEFTVPAEKDFNS
-1974 STKSSNNVL
+1974 CMKPSNGL

-1991 IRSHIGKTNDK
+1991 IKSHISKNNDK
-2002 TQKIKESDNFPT
+2002 SQKIKEIDSYST

-2019 MQQANF
+2019 HQA
-2025 KENNLKLNLE
+2025 KENNLKLNLK

-2053 PQHVENER
+2053 PKHIENER
-2061 TNVPS
+2061 INVTA
-2066 QCEVPFDH
+2066 QYDAPFDH

-2085 CTYRTQDSYNRHLTN
+2085 CTYRTQDSYNRHLAN

-2145 TLSSDYPDIQ
+2145 TLSSDYPDMQ

-2167 HPAIQIDPIAQ
+2167 HPAIQIEPIAQ

-2239 VASDSNIS
+2239 VASDSSLS
-2247 QNIINTPINSPGGAS
+2247 QNSPDSAS
-2262 SQTVPSPQI
+2262 TQTIPSPQV
-2271 SPTFSSTGVQTANN
+2271 SPTFSSTGVQTASND
-2285 ESQANI
+2285 SQTNC
-2291 QITKLTKSKSP
+2291 QMTKLVKSKSP
-2302 RAPKPR
+2302 RAPKSR
-2308 TKGIKTQIVKNT
+2308 AKGIKTQIVKNSM
-2320 IQPHNG
+2320 QPHNG
-2326 HARFQPMQNNTPVIQ
+2326 HNRFQPMQNNTPVIQ
-2341 LQQAQRPSGPTV
+2341 LQQTQRPSGPTV
-2353 ILQQASPG
+2353 ILQQVASPG

-2382 TIGGQHETAFKPQFI
+2382 TIGGQHEAAFKPQFI

-2413 NLLALQNGGISILPS
+2413 NLLALQNGGISILPG

-2438 LGTIIQQQPSAIQC
+2438 LGTIIQQQPNAIQC

-2530 PIVDLQAVPGV
+2530 PIVDVQAVPGV

-2554 GVPGVPSVPN
+2554 GVPGVPNVPN
-2564 VANVPNVSNVPN
+2564 VANVPSVSNIPNIASIPSVSSITNVPN
-2576 IAGMPNVPSATNV
+2576 I
-2589 PNVPTVT
+2589 PNVPT
-2596 AIPTMPTV
+2596 IPTIPTV
-2604 PSVSNVPNISNIPSI
+2604 PSVSNVPNVSNIPSI
-2619 TNIPNVSSVSTI
+2619 TNISNVSSVPT
-2631 SSISSVP
+2631 VP
-2638 NVPSI
+2638 TVPTLPNVPSVPSI
-2643 PSASN
+2643 PSASGI
-2648 TSNVPNVPSVPGV
+2648 PN
-2661 HTVPNTPSAPSISSV
+2661 I
-2676 PSAPGVA
+2676 
-2683 SLPSAANVQGVPNAL
+2683 PSAANVSNVPNA
-2698 GITNVPTAPSISGV
+2698 SGV
-2712 PNVPSVSNMSNMT
+2712 PNVLGAPSIPSVPNISNVSGIPGVPNVPTTPSVPGIPNVPSASNVST
-2725 SVPTLPNTSNIT
+2725 IPSAPTLPSTSNVT
-2737 NMPAV
+2737 NVPAVPNVQNVSSMPNLPSSVGNMPAV
-2742 PTVQNVSTLPSN
+2742 P
-2754 VGNVSNIPTV
+2754 G
-2764 PSGYVV
+2764 GYVV
-2770 VNQSTPIAE
+2770 VNQTAPLTE

-2786 NIPATPEQ
+2786 NMSATSEQ
-2794 NFASATCNTILPVSC
+2794 SFASATCNTILPVSC
-2809 QSVVEPVTSIQLPDT
+2809 QSVVEPVTSIQLSDT
-2824 CPPEPHAVTRITSS
+2824 CPSEPQAVTRVTSS

-2856 SPVSNSVTQPNNG
+2856 SPVSNSVTQLNNG

-2926 VNKLNHDVNNVHNNY
+2926 VNKLSHDVNSVHNNY
-2941 SSTVLNSNNI
+2941 SNTVPNSNNI
-2951 NVSAS
+2951 NVSTS

-2961 ASSAVQNKITMS
+2961 TSSCIQNKI

-3011 PTKPVIKPAEPEQ
+3011 PTKPEIKPAEPEP
-3024 KLTQPKKQNVEAVVP
+3024 KLTESKKQIVEAVAP
-3039 TVKKPETT
+3039 TVKKPPETT
-3047 INNINET
+3047 ISDINDT
-3054 LKLNNETIEKVKENL
+3054 LKLNTETIEKVKENL

-3101 MKAMTQ
+3101 MKAVTQ

-3120 PSKQV
+3120 PTKQV

-3135 IKTFTLKTNKI
+3135 IKTFTLKANKI
-3146 EEKVKPVDNKFNI
+3146 DEKVKPIDNKFNI
-3159 LKTKTPPVAVKKPR
+3159 LKTKVPPVAVKKPR
-3173 VISKSIK
+3173 MISKSIK
-3180 SVQPTS
+3180 SVQSNLQNT
-3186 PNVQAQKN
+3186 QTQKPS
-3194 TSKGPTLMYEI
+3194 SKGPMLMYEI
-3205 KSQDGFS
+3205 KSQDGFT

-3220 VWETVFQAVQNA
+3220 VWETVFQAVQSA
-3232 RKAHNLSPLPH
+3232 RKAHNLPPLPH
-3243 NPLIENLGLENNA
+3243 NPLTENLGLENNA
-3256 TVYLVEQLPDVNRCT
+3256 TVYLVEQLPDVNKCT
-3271 KYKPK
+3271 KYKPR
-3276 FHNLAPP
+3276 FHNLTPP
-3283 KSGETENDLPAACDN
+3283 KPGEAENDLPTACDN
-3298 GAARAETFKGRKVH
+3298 GAARAEPFKGRKVH

-3319 SRHRQQPKMIA
+3319 SRHRQQPKLIA

-3461 RRIIQGE
+3461 RRINQGE

>member
-28 AQSDS
+28 VQSDS

-74 YIKTQQHDTENTTVK
+74 YIKTQQHDTENATVK
-89 LSPDAID
+89 SPPDAVE
-96 KPMPQQN
+96 KPVPKSKEHN
-103 EQNVTDVKNS
+103 TVADVQNS
-113 PSTTENNTEKL
+113 PSSIETNVEPVCNKNEE
-124 CDKTIKPTEDI
+124 PTESI
-135 KKDVTMLNSKRATKF
+135 KQDVTALNSKCASKF
-150 HRPKSR
+150 HRPKNR

-204 SNNVRNMT
+204 GNNVRNMT
-212 TQCGD
+212 VQCGD

-245 EELEEISGAEHSE
+245 EELEEISSAEPSE
-258 NEVVTH
+258 NDIGTH
-264 VKKAKFAL
+264 MKKAKFTL
-272 NKFCNQESKLKEG
+272 NKICNQDSKLMEG
-285 NINKLCTKLKDKEV
+285 NLSKLCTKLKDKEV
-299 RNKAKKVIQR
+299 KNKTKKVIQHT
-309 VNSNVETVIQSA
+309 NSNAQTVVPCA
-321 KNLERLTPSVQ
+321 KSCEKLTSVQ
-332 DAQVSKTINTDVK
+332 DAQVSKVINTDVK
-345 RSNLSG
+345 KTNVSN
-351 KCKTVKGPS
+351 KNKVVKALS
-360 DEFNGIQDSTQNII
+360 DESNSTQDSSQNAI
-374 RKAQNVK
+374 RKAQNFK
-381 LTVSKNQK
+381 LTVSKSQK
-389 SISVPTKVL
+389 PLSVPTKVL

-418 SEAVDLEVQTNF
+418 SEVNDLDVQTNS
-430 EDIVNIKE
+430 EDTGKTKE
-438 NTNAK
+438 TTNTKNQDN
-443 SQVSPDQGNKTT
+443 SNNGSKTV

-469 ESGSEHSNHTEDEQS
+469 ESGSEHSNNTEDEQS
-484 EWTGIKLNGG
+484 EWTGMKLNGG
-494 KVVLRKAR
+494 KVILRKAR

-517 STTNNNSVTNG
+517 STTNNNVTGG

-578 CAKSTSSTLPI
+578 CAKSTNSTLPV

-600 VPPVVRS
+600 IPPVVRS

-641 GLNALLPPLM
+641 GLNGLLPPIM
-651 RNPLSIPLSLNQE
+651 RDPLSIPLSLSQE
-664 DSDNQGQKLI
+664 DNDNQGQKLI

-692 SAMSWRNI
+692 SAMNWRNI
-700 EMGQKTSY
+700 EIGQKTSY
-708 QGTGGFL
+708 QGTGGGFL
-715 YTKIDKFD
+715 YTKLDKFD

-728 SPNKKR
+728 SPSKKR

-742 RKKLK
+742 RKKIK
-747 NPMFSSSPL
+747 SPIFSSPPA

-790 TFPCTDGKEDTESN
+790 TFPSVEGKEDTDNS
-804 KHIPKTSKENDRI
+804 KHIPKTLKENDRS
-817 EKKDEV
+817 EKKDCT
-823 KEKEPQ
+823 KEKEPP
-829 KHNYENMVNHNTI
+829 KHNDENTVNHNTV
-842 NTTQQPHPK
+842 NVTHQSHLK
-851 RGKPQ
+851 RGKTQ
-856 QSISTSNFQVPKIN
+856 QSIAISNFQVVPKTN
-870 NETVHTVSI
+870 NDALHTVSI

-884 YDPTEVGAKGFALI
+884 YDPSEVGAKGFALI
-898 GSELFHIPAICYLC
+898 GSELFHISAICYLC

-986 SARLYSPERPYV
+986 SARLYSPERPFV

-1063 AHCEGLSDERYQ
+1063 ARCEGLSDERYQ
-1075 ILSYLPDTIEF
+1075 VLSYLPDSIEF
-1086 TCSQCSSNPNSIWRN
+1086 TCSQCSSNPNSVWRN

-1112 GVIKSLSKNKKACA
+1112 GVIKSLSKNRKACA

-1135 CLCRPTSSGKRLDFS
+1135 CLCKPIPSIRSSS
-1150 DEKADSNTANT
+1150 S
-1161 KEGLN
+1161 
-1166 AEEAEECTTEKVKN
+1166 
-1180 AEFSL
+1180 S
-1185 NNNSKSD
+1185 NSKSD
-1192 SANKLDEDQPSDC
+1192 GTIRVTEDPPADC

-1226 VKNCALKDTQDSDK
+1226 VKNCVLRDNQDSDK
-1240 KDSVIQENSNGSSN
+1240 KDSVVQENCNGNSN
-1254 DTECHCS
+1254 DTECHCLE
-1261 DQQIIVRPSPTLMS
+1261 QQIIVRPSPTLMS

-1289 QFHCDM
+1289 QFHSDM
-1295 EHVINRTG
+1295 EHVINCTG

-1324 KNIKN
+1324 KSIKCS
-1329 NGKNDALT
+1329 NGKSDTLT
-1337 PTKNVNK
+1337 PTKDNCQN
-1344 DDSLVT
+1344 DSPNT

-1363 VMKAPKAIAAKT
+1363 VMKAPKTIAAKT

-1387 SCCLCKGLGDGLETK
+1387 SCCLCKGLGDGQETK

-1497 TRKTLQNENDFSLQR
+1497 SQKTLQNENDFSLRR

-1533 MIGSLMI
+1533 MIGSLI
-1540 DCLGTVIPEYS
+1540 VDYLGTIVPEYS
-1551 DTTEKIIPCDYKCS
+1551 DTVEKIVPCDYKCS

-1581 IRTYVQVYVPEVSP
+1581 IRTYVQVYVPDVSP
-1595 NLENNITIDH
+1595 DLENNITIDH
-1605 SKEQEKE
+1605 SKEKEKE
-1612 DALDAQKTEYLA
+1612 DLLNTQKTEFLT
-1624 VKQSLDALI
+1624 VKQTLDGLI
-1633 DAVCNKEVDENLA
+1633 DTVCNKEVDENLA

-1673 ISMQDIFPKMTYED
+1673 ISMQDIFPKMSYED

-1694 NDGTFVSDLFKDD
+1694 NDGTFATDLFKDD

-1718 PPENKISKAEPPLLE
+1718 PPESKASKIDPSLLE
-1733 LGSHNDLW
+1733 FGAHNDLW
-1741 VHLEAK
+1741 VHLETK

-1752 LMDDLFSSKNQK
+1752 LVDDLMNSKNQK
-1764 RGGRELKRSKSEVI
+1764 HGGRELKRSKSEVI
-1778 SNSPLIVGGQKHHQR
+1778 SNSPLVVGGQRHHQR

-1803 DSTYGPSIK
+1803 DGTYGPSIK

-1824 SNETSVMVLDSQ
+1824 SSETSMMVLDSQ
-1836 NERPPTLHELRIP
+1836 TERPPTLHELRIP

-1868 MRELKYCIED
+1868 W
-1878 ASGINRRVI
+1878 
-1887 STSREEGKEHKRLF
+1887 LF
-1901 WHARQQ
+1901 WHTRQQ

-1915 PADPSS
+1915 TADPSS

-1928 EYNIEEKTTG
+1928 EYNIDEKTTG
-1938 LRMTEHLSI
+1938 LHVPPCTEHLSI

-1959 DSSEFSSLTEKDINS
+1959 DSNEFTVPTEKDFNS
-1974 STKSSNNVL
+1974 CTTSPNNIL
-1983 RSKRIYGF
+1983 RPKRIFGF
-1991 IRSHIGKTNDK
+1991 IRSHLAKNNEK
-2002 TQKIKESDNFPT
+2002 PQKSKVNFFKES
-2014 CQKYG
+2014 
-2019 MQQANF
+2019 
-2025 KENNLKLNLE
+2025 NLKLNLE

-2061 TNVPS
+2061 INVTS
-2066 QCEVPFDH
+2066 QCDAPFDH

-2085 CTYRTQDSYNRHLTN
+2085 CTYRTQDSYNRHLTH

-2126 PSIGSVSPQFITLS
+2126 PSVGSISPQFITLS

-2167 HPAIQIDPIAQ
+2167 HPAIQIEPIAQ

-2207 TQYTRTTTTLPNATV
+2207 TQYTRTTTTLPNPTV

-2227 TVQITEITDPPS
+2227 TVQITEITDSPS
-2239 VASDSNIS
+2239 VTSDSSITPNIV
-2247 QNIINTPINSPGGAS
+2247 NTPMNSPDGAS
-2262 SQTVPSPQI
+2262 SQTVPSPQV

-2285 ESQANI
+2285 ESQANV
-2291 QITKLTKSKSP
+2291 QMTKLAKSKSP
-2302 RAPKPR
+2302 RAPKSR
-2308 TKGIKTQIVKNT
+2308 TKAVKTQITKNT
-2320 IQPHNG
+2320 AQPHHG
-2326 HARFQPMQNNTPVIQ
+2326 HHRFQAVQNNAPVIQ

-2353 ILQQASPG
+2353 ILQQVASPG
-2361 IMSAYVET
+2361 IMSYVET

-2402 VPGAYIQASSD
+2402 VPGAYIQAPSD

-2428 VQIAQTQPTV
+2428 VQIAQPQPTV

-2530 PIVDLQAVPGV
+2530 PIVDVQTVPGV

-2546 VQSVQNVP
+2546 VQAVQN
-2554 GVPGVPSVPN
+2554 VPGVPSVPN
-2564 VANVPNVSNVPN
+2564 VATVPSVSNVSSVPN
-2576 IAGMPNVPSATNV
+2576 ITNIPTVPPNLSNVPNV
-2589 PNVPTVT
+2589 PNVPT
-2596 AIPTMPTV
+2596 IPTIPTV
-2604 PSVSNVPNISNIPSI
+2604 PSVSNITNITNIPTVSNVP
-2619 TNIPNVSSVSTI
+2619 TIPNVSSVPTI
-2631 SSISSVP
+2631 PSAANVSCVPSASNAASVPSVP
-2638 NVPSI
+2638 NALGVPTVPTTPSVSGIPNVSNMSSI
-2643 PSASN
+2643 PSAPALPS
-2648 TSNVPNVPSVPGV
+2648 TSNVPN
-2661 HTVPNTPSAPSISSV
+2661 I
-2676 PSAPGVA
+2676 
-2683 SLPSAANVQGVPNAL
+2683 
-2698 GITNVPTAPSISGV
+2698 PT
-2712 PNVPSVSNMSNMT
+2712 
-2725 SVPTLPNTSNIT
+2725 
-2737 NMPAV
+2737 V
-2742 PTVQNVSTLPSN
+2742 PTVQNVSNISTLQPNLQS
-2754 VGNVSNIPTV
+2754 VGNVPSIPTV

-2770 VNQSTPIAE
+2770 VNQSTPITE
-2779 SIVTPQI
+2779 SIVPPQI
-2786 NIPATPEQ
+2786 NISATPKQ
-2794 NFASATCNTILPVSC
+2794 SFGPATCNTMLPVSC
-2809 QSVVEPVTSIQLPDT
+2809 QSVESITSIQLPHT
-2824 CPPEPHAVTRITSS
+2824 CSSDPPTVTNVTSS
-2838 PKLLQNSIP
+2838 PKLLQSSIP

-2856 SPVSNSVTQPNNG
+2856 SPVSNSTQLSNG
-2869 PWKITEPLFGS
+2869 PWKITEPLFGT
-2880 EQMMNNSVRP
+2880 EQIMNNCVRP

-2905 SSISSKIPPLPN
+2905 SSISSKILPLPN

-2941 SSTVLNSNNI
+2941 SSAVPNSNNI
-2951 NVSAS
+2951 NQRTDESTDEQSITDAS
-2956 NNPVI
+2956 CH
-2961 ASSAVQNKITMS
+2961 
-2973 TSNVPT
+2973 VPEPELMET
-2979 SRPMNRVLP
+2979 KKQIVEDMVVLP
-2988 MQAVTPKQDT
+2988 TA
-2998 TKAMQKT
+2998 
-3005 EMIIEE
+3005 
-3011 PTKPVIKPAEPEQ
+3011 
-3024 KLTQPKKQNVEAVVP
+3024 
-3039 TVKKPETT
+3039 KKPDAAISD
-3047 INNINET
+3047 INDP
-3054 LKLNNETIEKVKENL
+3054 LKLNTETIEKVKENL

-3101 MKAMTQ
+3101 MKAVAQ
-3107 NKKSPQVT
+3107 NKKSSPQVT

-3125 PQIASLQLLP
+3125 PPQIASLQLLP
-3135 IKTFTLKTNKI
+3135 IKTFTLKANKI
-3146 EEKVKPVDNKFNI
+3146 DEKVKQPIDNKFNL

-3173 VISKSIK
+3173 IISKSMKTVPQKLQHTQK
-3180 SVQPTS
+3180 SAV
-3186 PNVQAQKN
+3186 
-3194 TSKGPTLMYEI
+3194 KGPTLMYEI

-3232 RKAHNLSPLPH
+3232 RKAHNLPPLPH
-3243 NPLIENLGLENNA
+3243 NPLLENLGLENNA

-3271 KYKPK
+3271 KYKTK
-3276 FHNLAPP
+3276 FHDLAPP
-3283 KSGETENDLPAACDN
+3283 KTGDTESDLPYTCDN
-3298 GAARAETFKGRKVH
+3298 GAARAEPFRGRKVH

>member
-14 VTRKRIKVLGQPET
+14 VTRKRIKVLGQPEVV
-28 AQSDS
+28 QSDS

-74 YIKTQQHDTENTTVK
+74 YIKTQQHDTGNATVRSPSNPVENPAPK
-89 LSPDAID
+89 S
-96 KPMPQQN
+96 N
-103 EQNVTDVKNS
+103 EQTVTDVKNS
-113 PSTTENNTEKL
+113 LPSTEANAEQLREKNVE
-124 CDKTIKPTEDI
+124 PTDNV
-135 KKDVTMLNSKRATKF
+135 KKDVTVLNSKCASKF
-150 HRPKSR
+150 HRSKTR

-204 SNNVRNMT
+204 SNNARNMT
-212 TQCGD
+212 AQCGD

-245 EELEEISGAEHSE
+245 EELEEISVTEHSE
-258 NEVVTH
+258 NEIGAH
-264 VKKAKFAL
+264 VKKAKFTL
-272 NKFCNQESKLKEG
+272 NKFCNQDPKLKEG
-285 NINKLCTKLKDKEV
+285 NISKLCTILKDKEV
-299 RNKAKKVIQR
+299 RNKTRKVIQR
-309 VNSNVETVIQSA
+309 AHSNAQTIIQSA
-321 KNLERLTPSVQ
+321 KNCEKLAPSVQ
-332 DAQVSKTINTDVK
+332 DAQVSKIVSTDVK
-345 RSNLSG
+345 RNNVSSKNKVLKS
-351 KCKTVKGPS
+351 PS
-360 DEFNGIQDSTQNII
+360 DESSATQDCSQSTIK
-374 RKAQNVK
+374 KAQNFK
-381 LTVSKNQK
+381 STASKTQK
-389 SISVPTKVL
+389 PISAPTKVL
-398 PDSNVPSSESSRIQ
+398 PDSDVPSSESSRIQ

-418 SEAVDLEVQTNF
+418 SEATDPEIEINS
-430 EDIVNIKE
+430 E
-438 NTNAK
+438 NTSMK
-443 SQVSPDQGNKTT
+443 SQDNSDSGNKTT

-484 EWTGIKLNGG
+484 EWTGMKLNGG
-494 KVVLRKAR
+494 KVILRKAR

-517 STTNNNSVTNG
+517 STTNNNNVTNG

-578 CAKSTSSTLPI
+578 CAKSTNSTLPV

-632 YNIPSSLRT
+632 YNIPSLLRT
-641 GLNALLPPLM
+641 GLNALLPPIM
-651 RNPLSIPLSLNQE
+651 RDPLSIPLSLNQ
-664 DSDNQGQKLI
+664 DDNDNQGQKLI
-674 SSKLG
+674 SCKLG

-692 SAMSWRNI
+692 SAMNWRNV
-700 EMGQKTSY
+700 EMDQKTSY
-708 QGTGGFL
+708 QGTAGFL
-715 YTKIDKFD
+715 YTKLDKFD

-742 RKKLK
+742 RKKIK
-747 NPMFSSSPL
+747 NPVFSSPST

-790 TFPCTDGKEDTESN
+790 TFPSVDGKDDNESN
-804 KHIPKTSKENDRI
+804 KHIPKTLKESDRS
-817 EKKDEV
+817 EKKDYA
-823 KEKEPQ
+823 KEKESQ
-829 KHNYENMVNHNTI
+829 KHNDENTVNVTH
-842 NTTQQPHPK
+842 QSHLK
-851 RGKPQ
+851 RGKTQ
-856 QSISTSNFQVPKIN
+856 QNMSASNFQVVSKTN
-870 NETVHTVSI
+870 TDVLHTVSI

-884 YDPTEVGAKGFALI
+884 YDPSEVGAKGFALI

-986 SARLYSPERPYV
+986 SARLYSPERPFV

-1063 AHCEGLSDERYQ
+1063 SRCEGLSDEHYQ
-1075 ILSYLPDTIEF
+1075 ILSYLPDSIEF

-1112 GVIKSLSKNKKACA
+1112 GVIKALSKNRKACA

-1135 CLCRPTSSGKRLDFS
+1135 CLCRPTPSIRKLDFS
-1150 DEKADSNTANT
+1150 NEKSDSNVTNV
-1161 KEGLN
+1161 KEILTVERS
-1166 AEEAEECTTEKVKN
+1166 EESNNEKLKDTEAGSN
-1180 AEFSL
+1180 G
-1185 NNNSKSD
+1185 NSKSE
-1192 SANKLDEDQPSDC
+1192 ATGKQNEDQPTDC
-1205 SNRRGLRRLRQKF
+1205 TNRRGLRRLRQKF

-1226 VKNCALKDTQDSDK
+1226 VKNCALKDVQDNEK
-1240 KDSVIQENSNGSSN
+1240 KDSIQENSNSSSN

-1275 VKRKVNNNEYKTLL
+1275 VKRKVNNNEYKTLS

-1295 EHVINRTG
+1295 EHVINCTA
-1303 TKELID
+1303 TKELVE

-1324 KNIKN
+1324 KNLKS
-1329 NGKNDALT
+1329 NGKSDMVSLA
-1337 PTKNVNK
+1337 K
-1344 DDSLVT
+1344 DSKDESPST
-1350 KLDDSI
+1350 KLDSI

-1363 VMKAPKAIAAKT
+1363 AMKAPKTAAAKT
-1375 ANLYNVHVEDSR
+1375 ANLHNINIEDSR

-1411 NEWVHSNCA
+1411 NEWIHSNCA

-1452 GKKGASVGCCAKNCS
+1452 GKKGASIGCCAKNCS
-1467 STFHYPCARNIGL
+1467 STFHYPCARNVGL
-1480 AFNDDK
+1480 TFNDDK

-1497 TRKTLQNENDFSLQR
+1497 SHKTLQNESEFSLRR

-1540 DCLGTVIPEYS
+1540 DCLGTVVPEYS
-1551 DTTEKIIPCDYKCS
+1551 DAVEKLVPCDYKCS

-1581 IRTYVQVYVPEVSP
+1581 IRTYVQMYMPEMSP
-1595 NLENNITIDH
+1595 DLENNVTIDH
-1605 SKEQEKE
+1605 TKEEKKE
-1612 DALDAQKTEYLA
+1612 DILDTQKAEYLA
-1624 VKQSLDALI
+1624 VKQTLDTLI
-1633 DAVCNKEVDENLA
+1633 DTVCNKEVDENLA

-1694 NDGTFVSDLFKDD
+1694 NDGTFATDLFKDD
-1707 MLTSEVDEIIK
+1707 MLASEVDEMIK
-1718 PPENKISKAEPPLLE
+1718 PPESKISKVDPSLLE
-1733 LGSHNDLW
+1733 LAPHNDLW
-1741 VHLEAK
+1741 VHLETK

-1752 LMDDLFSSKNQK
+1752 LMDDLLNSKNQK
-1764 RGGRELKRSKSEVI
+1764 RGGRELKRSKSEVM
-1778 SNSPLIVGGQKHHQR
+1778 SNSPLIVGGQRHHQR

-1803 DSTYGPSIK
+1803 DSPYGPTIK
-1812 RRKLSRNSSMTK
+1812 RRKLSRNSSMSK

-1849 DSIMVTVGRA
+1849 DGIMVTVGRT

-1878 ASGINRRVI
+1878 ANGINRRI
-1887 STSREEGKEHKRLF
+1887 LSTNREEAKEHKRLF

-1928 EYNIEEKTTG
+1928 EYTAE
-1938 LRMTEHLSI
+1938 LRVPEHLI

-1959 DSSEFSSLTEKDINS
+1959 DSNEFVSPAEKDFNS
-1974 STKSSNNVL
+1974 CSK

-1991 IRSHIGKTNDK
+1991 IRSHIAKSSEKPQNA
-2002 TQKIKESDNFPT
+2002 
-2014 CQKYG
+2014 
-2019 MQQANF
+2019 M
-2025 KENNLKLNLE
+2025 LKLNLE

-2053 PQHVENER
+2053 PQRVENEGLG
-2061 TNVPS
+2061 VAS
-2066 QCEVPFDH
+2066 QCDTPFDH

-2085 CTYRTQDSYNRHLTN
+2085 CTYRTQDSYNRHLTH

-2126 PSIGSVSPQFITLS
+2126 PSVGSVSPQFITLS

-2145 TLSSDYPDIQ
+2145 TLSSDYPDMQ

-2167 HPAIQIDPIAQ
+2167 HPAIQIEPIAQ

-2239 VASDSNIS
+2239 VASDSSIT
-2247 QNIINTPINSPGGAS
+2247 QNIINTPMNSPGGAS
-2262 SQTVPSPQI
+2262 LQTVPSPQV
-2271 SPTFSSTGVQTANN
+2271 SPSFSSTGVQTANN
-2285 ESQANI
+2285 DSQANV
-2291 QITKLTKSKSP
+2291 QITKLSKSKSP
-2302 RAPKPR
+2302 RAPKSR
-2308 TKGIKTQIVKNT
+2308 TKGIKTQVAKNT
-2320 IQPHNG
+2320 VQSPSG
-2326 HARFQPMQNNTPVIQ
+2326 PRFQPMQNSTPVIQ
-2341 LQQAQRPSGPTV
+2341 LQQTQRPSAPTV
-2353 ILQQASPG
+2353 ILQQVASPG

-2382 TIGGQHETAFKPQFI
+2382 TIGGQHEAAFKPQFI
-2397 TTNHL
+2397 ATNHL
-2402 VPGAYIQASSD
+2402 VPGAYIQAPSD
-2413 NLLALQNGGISILPS
+2413 NLLTLQNGGISILPG

-2500 SQFMAGT
+2500 SQFMAGA

-2530 PIVDLQAVPGV
+2530 PIVDVQAVPGV
-2541 PTVTA
+2541 PTVAA
-2546 VQSVQNVP
+2546 VQTVPNVT
-2554 GVPGVPSVPN
+2554 SVPN
-2564 VANVPNVSNVPN
+2564 VSIPNVTNVSNVP
-2576 IAGMPNVPSATNV
+2576 M
-2589 PNVPTVT
+2589 
-2596 AIPTMPTV
+2596 PTMPTV
-2604 PSVSNVPNISNIPSI
+2604 PSVSNIANLPNLPM
-2619 TNIPNVSSVSTI
+2619 
-2631 SSISSVP
+2631 
-2638 NVPSI
+2638 
-2643 PSASN
+2643 
-2648 TSNVPNVPSVPGV
+2648 PNVPSVPNIPSASSLPNMP
-2661 HTVPNTPSAPSISSV
+2661 TMPNPASVPN
-2676 PSAPGVA
+2676 
-2683 SLPSAANVQGVPNAL
+2683 L
-2698 GITNVPTAPSISGV
+2698 
-2712 PNVPSVSNMSNMT
+2712 
-2725 SVPTLPNTSNIT
+2725 
-2737 NMPAV
+2737 
-2742 PTVQNVSTLPSN
+2742 PTVQNVSNVSSLSPSVQS
-2754 VGNVSNIPTV
+2754 VGNVPNI

-2770 VNQSTPIAE
+2770 VNQPAVAE
-2779 SIVTPQI
+2779 SIVAERSFA
-2786 NIPATPEQ
+2786 PAM
-2794 NFASATCNTILPVSC
+2794 LPVSC
-2809 QSVVEPVTSIQLPDT
+2809 QNVAECSSEPQAATRVTP
-2824 CPPEPHAVTRITSS
+2824 S

-2856 SPVSNSVTQPNNG
+2856 SPVSNSMAQLSNG
-2869 PWKITEPLFGS
+2869 PWKLTESLFGS
-2880 EQMMNNSVRP
+2880 EQMMNNSVQP

-2905 SSISSKIPPLPN
+2905 SSISSKILPLPN
-2917 HCITQRDII
+2917 HCITQRDVI
-2926 VNKLNHDVNNVHNNY
+2926 VNKLNHDVNTVHNY
-2941 SSTVLNSNNI
+2941 SSIVPNSNI
-2951 NVSAS
+2951 NVSTN
-2956 NNPVI
+2956 NNPVV
-2961 ASSAVQNKITMS
+2961 ANSTTQNKITMS
-2973 TSNVPT
+2973 ASNVPT

-2988 MQAVTPKQDT
+2988 MQAVIPKQDT
-2998 TKAMQKT
+2998 TKVTQKT
-3005 EMIIEE
+3005 EIIIEE
-3011 PTKPVIKPAEPEQ
+3011 PTKPVIKPAEPELEQ
-3024 KLTQPKKQNVEAVVP
+3024 KLTESKKEIVETIAP
-3039 TVKKPETT
+3039 AAKKPETT
-3047 INNINET
+3047 ISNINDT
-3054 LKLNNETIEKVKENL
+3054 LKLNTEAIEKVKENF

-3101 MKAMTQ
+3101 MKAVAQ
-3107 NKKSPQVT
+3107 SKKTPQVT

-3146 EEKVKPVDNKFNI
+3146 DEKVKPMDSKFNL
-3159 LKTKTPPVAVKKPR
+3159 LKSKTPPVAVKKPR
-3173 VISKSIK
+3173 LVSKSIK
-3180 SVQPTS
+3180 ST
-3186 PNVQAQKN
+3186 NTQKCAR
-3194 TSKGPTLMYEI
+3194 GPTLMYEI

-3220 VWETVFQAVQNA
+3220 VWETVFQAVQSA
-3232 RKAHNLSPLPH
+3232 RKAHNLPPLPH
-3243 NPLIENLGLENNA
+3243 NSISENLGLENNA
-3256 TVYLVEQLPDVNRCT
+3256 TVYLVEQLPNVNKCS
-3271 KYKPK
+3271 KYKPR

-3283 KSGETENDLPAACDN
+3283 KAGETEADLPKACDN
-3298 GAARAETFKGRKVH
+3298 GAARAEPFRGRKVH

-3461 RRIIQGE
+3461 RRITQGE